1 MKKLQL
7 FVCVAL
13 GLSGFAKAQTGFE
26 FNNRHL
32 TQSANINPAFLPQYK
47 LSLGVGT
54 GFEAYHPGFNVNTFF
69 NSATDATT
77 TIRNII
83 NDPKVNLGVS
93 FDNRTELFQF
103 GFKGKR
109 SYFSFNSSNQTLGQI
124 NIPKDALGLA
134 MFGNQE
140 YFGKRANFDL
150 SGTEFMSYIE
160 NKISYG
166 RAINNKLNVGISYSS
181 IMGIAHANLKT
192 AYAYLE
198 TDTNNTTIYQM
209 KMGGAFDAQTSLMG
223 LSVMK
228 ALNDSTYDAQA
239 AVEDAISNNPFS
251 SNRGS
256 ALGFG
261 FVYRANQKIQISG
274 AMSNIGKITWNLG
287 AESHQMADN
296 SWTFTGL
303 DTSITNDIKNANI
316 QDLLL
321 DSLAQAFDIN
331 STQLASYQTKLHSRY
346 TLGLEYYLS
355 PRTYFQ
361 LVYGGGYGVKGN
373 KSFTS
378 INAHKELGEWVDLRL
393 SYTLYDFSNAQHN
406 VGVGVSLN
414 LGPIQPWISLNN
426 VSGLMAFNN
435 SHFQSVRFGLNIN
448 IGQRKDS
455 DGDGVSDKSDSCYKT
470 FGARSNNGCEL
481 GYLGGKMDYEEM
493 SADSVM
499 ADPIVVPSAMETTKT
514 EGKQTPKES
523 PTVTETQNESTIPL
537 SETPEISKEIADAEL
552 TPIDPL
558 ASAPKPSKK
567 SKVAKTKK
575 KSKSDISFTEA
586 MMN

>member
-1 MKKLQL
+1 MKKQQL
-7 FVCVAL
+7 FICLAL

-32 TQSANINPAFLPQYK
+32 SQSANINPAFLPQYK
-47 LSLGVGT
+47 LTLGVGNA
-54 GFEAYHPGFNVNTFF
+54 FEAYHPGFNINTFF
-69 NSATDATT
+69 NSAADATT

-93 FDNRTELFQF
+93 FDNRTEMFQF
-103 GFKGKR
+103 GFKSKR
-109 SYFSFNSSNQTLGQI
+109 SYFTFNSSNQTLGQI
-124 NIPKDALGLA
+124 NIPKDALGMA

-150 SGTEFMSYIE
+150 SGTEFMSYFE

-166 RAINNKLNVGISYSS
+166 RAISNKLNVGISYSS
-181 IMGIAHANLKT
+181 IIGIAHANLKT

-228 ALNDSTYDAQA
+228 ALNDSNYDAQSA
-239 AVEDAISNNPFS
+239 IEDAFLSNPSS
-251 SNRGS
+251 SNRGN

-261 FVYRANQKIQISG
+261 FVYRANKKIQISG
-274 AMSNIGKITWNLG
+274 AMSNIGKITWNVG
-287 AESHQMADN
+287 AESHQMSDKP
-296 SWTFTGL
+296 WTFTGL
-303 DTSITNDIKNANI
+303 DTSITNDLKNVTV

-321 DSLAQAFDIN
+321 DSFAQAFDN
-331 STQLASYQTKLHSRY
+331 HSTQLASYETKLHSRY
-346 TLGLEYYLS
+346 TLGLEYFLS

-361 LVYGGGYGVKGN
+361 FVYGGGYGVKGD

-406 VGVGVSLN
+406 VGVGMSMN

-426 VSGLMAFNN
+426 VSGLMAYDN
-435 SHFQSVRFGLNIN
+435 SHYQSIRVGLNIN
-448 IGQRKDS
+448 IGQRKDT
-455 DGDGVSDKSDSCYKT
+455 DGDGVRDKSDSCYKT
-470 FGARSNNGCEL
+470 YGARSNNGCEL
-481 GYLGGKMDYEEM
+481 GYLGGKMNYDETVV
-493 SADSVM
+493 DSVM
-499 ADPIVVPSAMETTKT
+499 AEPIVAPSAMETPQND
-514 EGKQTPKES
+514 GAQNSKES
-523 PTVTETQNESTIPL
+523 PVLTETQNTPAITVTETSEMSKEST
-537 SETPEISKEIADAEL
+537 EATP
-552 TPIDPL
+552 
-558 ASAPKPSKK
+558 PKTSKK
-567 SKVAKTKK
+567 TKVAKTKK
-575 KSKSDISFTEA
+575 KSKSDISLTEA

>member
-1 MKKLQL
+1 MKKQQL
-7 FVCVAL
+7 FICLAL

-32 TQSANINPAFLPQYK
+32 SQSANINPAFLPQYK
-47 LSLGVGT
+47 LTLGVGNA
-54 GFEAYHPGFNVNTFF
+54 FEAYHPGFNINTFF
-69 NSATDATT
+69 NSAADATT

-93 FDNRTELFQF
+93 FDNRTEMFQF
-103 GFKGKR
+103 GFKSKR
-109 SYFSFNSSNQTLGQI
+109 SYFTFNSSNQTLGQI
-124 NIPKDALGLA
+124 NIPKDALGMA

-150 SGTEFMSYIE
+150 SGTEFMSYFE

-166 RAINNKLNVGISYSS
+166 RAISNKLNVGISYSS
-181 IMGIAHANLKT
+181 IIGIAHANLKT

-228 ALNDSTYDAQA
+228 ALNDSNYDAQSA
-239 AVEDAISNNPFS
+239 IEDAFLSNPSS
-251 SNRGS
+251 SNRGN

-261 FVYRANQKIQISG
+261 FVYRANKKIQISG
-274 AMSNIGKITWNLG
+274 AMSNIGKITWNVG
-287 AESHQMADN
+287 AESHQMSDKP
-296 SWTFTGL
+296 WTFTGL
-303 DTSITNDIKNANI
+303 DTSITNDLKNVTV

-321 DSLAQAFDIN
+321 DSFAQAFDN
-331 STQLASYQTKLHSRY
+331 HSTQLASYETKLHSRY
-346 TLGLEYYLS
+346 TLGLEYFLS

-361 LVYGGGYGVKGN
+361 FVYGGGYGVKGD

-406 VGVGVSLN
+406 VGVGMSMN

-426 VSGLMAFNN
+426 VSGLMAYDK
-435 SHFQSVRFGLNIN
+435 SHYQSIRVGLNIN
-448 IGQRKDS
+448 IGQRKDT
-455 DGDGVSDKSDSCYKT
+455 DGDGVRDKSDSCYKT
-470 FGARSNNGCEL
+470 YGARSNNGCEL
-481 GYLGGKMDYEEM
+481 GYLGGKMNYDET
-493 SADSVM
+493 AVDSVM
-499 ADPIVVPSAMETTKT
+499 AEPIVAPSAMETPQND
-514 EGKQTPKES
+514 GAQNSKES
-523 PTVTETQNESTIPL
+523 PVLTETQNTPAITVTETSEMSKEST
-537 SETPEISKEIADAEL
+537 EATPQK
-552 TPIDPL
+552 T
-558 ASAPKPSKK
+558 SKK
-567 SKVAKTKK
+567 TKVAKTKK
-575 KSKSDISFTEA
+575 KSKSDISLTEA

>member
-1 MKKLQL
+1 MKKQQL
-7 FVCVAL
+7 FICLAL

-32 TQSANINPAFLPQYK
+32 SQSANINPAFLPQYK
-47 LSLGVGT
+47 LTLGVGNA
-54 GFEAYHPGFNVNTFF
+54 FEAYHPGFNINTFF
-69 NSATDATT
+69 NSAADATT

-93 FDNRTELFQF
+93 FDNRTEIFQF
-103 GFKGKR
+103 GFKSKR
-109 SYFSFNSSNQTLGQI
+109 SYFTFNSSNQTLGQI
-124 NIPKDALGLA
+124 NIPKDALGMA

-150 SGTEFMSYIE
+150 SGTEFMSYFE

-166 RAINNKLNVGISYSS
+166 RAISNKLNVGISYSS
-181 IMGIAHANLKT
+181 IIGIAHANLKT

-228 ALNDSTYDAQA
+228 ALNDSNYDAQSA
-239 AVEDAISNNPFS
+239 IEDAFLSNPSS
-251 SNRGS
+251 SNRGN

-261 FVYRANQKIQISG
+261 FVYRANKKIQISG
-274 AMSNIGKITWNLG
+274 AMSNIGKITWNVG
-287 AESHQMADN
+287 AESHQMSDKP
-296 SWTFTGL
+296 WTFTGL
-303 DTSITNDIKNANI
+303 DTSITNDLKNVTV

-321 DSLAQAFDIN
+321 DSFAQAFDN
-331 STQLASYQTKLHSRY
+331 HSTQLASYETKLHSRY
-346 TLGLEYYLS
+346 TLGLEYFLS

-361 LVYGGGYGVKGN
+361 FVYGGGYGVKGD

-406 VGVGVSLN
+406 VGVGMSMN

-426 VSGLMAFNN
+426 VSGLMAYDK
-435 SHFQSVRFGLNIN
+435 SHYQSIRVGLNIN
-448 IGQRKDS
+448 IGQRKDT
-455 DGDGVSDKSDSCYKT
+455 DGDGVRDKSDSCYKT
-470 FGARSNNGCEL
+470 YGARSNNGCEL
-481 GYLGGKMDYEEM
+481 GYLGGKMNYDET
-493 SADSVM
+493 AIDSVM
-499 ADPIVVPSAMETTKT
+499 AEPIVAPSAMETPQND
-514 EGKQTPKES
+514 GAQNSKES
-523 PTVTETQNESTIPL
+523 PVLTETQNTPAITVTETSEMSKEST
-537 SETPEISKEIADAEL
+537 EATP
-552 TPIDPL
+552 
-558 ASAPKPSKK
+558 PKTSKK
-567 SKVAKTKK
+567 TKVAKTKK
-575 KSKSDISFTEA
+575 KSKSDISLTEA

>member
-1 MKKLQL
+1 MKKQQL
-7 FVCVAL
+7 FICLAL

-32 TQSANINPAFLPQYK
+32 SQSANINPAFLPQYK
-47 LSLGVGT
+47 LTLGVGNA
-54 GFEAYHPGFNVNTFF
+54 FEAYHPGFNINTFF
-69 NSATDATT
+69 NSAADATT

-93 FDNRTELFQF
+93 FDNRTEIFQF
-103 GFKGKR
+103 GFKSKR
-109 SYFSFNSSNQTLGQI
+109 SYFTFNSSNQTLGQI
-124 NIPKDALGLA
+124 NIPKDALGMA

-150 SGTEFMSYIE
+150 SGTEFMSYFE

-166 RAINNKLNVGISYSS
+166 RAISNKLNVGISYSS
-181 IMGIAHANLKT
+181 IIGIAHANLKT

-228 ALNDSTYDAQA
+228 ALNDSNYDAQSA
-239 AVEDAISNNPFS
+239 IEDAFLSNPSS
-251 SNRGS
+251 SNRGN

-261 FVYRANQKIQISG
+261 FVYRANKKIQISG
-274 AMSNIGKITWNLG
+274 AMSNIGKITWNVG
-287 AESHQMADN
+287 AESHQMSDKP
-296 SWTFTGL
+296 WTFTGL
-303 DTSITNDIKNANI
+303 DTSITNDLKNVTV

-321 DSLAQAFDIN
+321 DSFAQAFDN
-331 STQLASYQTKLHSRY
+331 HSTQLASYETKLHSRY
-346 TLGLEYYLS
+346 TLGLEYFLS

-361 LVYGGGYGVKGN
+361 FVYGGGYGVKGD

-406 VGVGVSLN
+406 VGVGMSMN

-426 VSGLMAFNN
+426 VSGLMAYDK
-435 SHFQSVRFGLNIN
+435 SHYQSIQVGLNIN
-448 IGQRKDS
+448 IGQRKDT
-455 DGDGVSDKSDSCYKT
+455 DGDGVRDKSDSCYKT
-470 FGARSNNGCEL
+470 YGARSNNGCEL
-481 GYLGGKMDYEEM
+481 GYLGGKMNYDET
-493 SADSVM
+493 AVDSVM
-499 ADPIVVPSAMETTKT
+499 AEPIVAPSAMETPQND
-514 EGKQTPKES
+514 GAQNSKES
-523 PTVTETQNESTIPL
+523 PVLTETQNTPAVTVTETSEMSKEST
-537 SETPEISKEIADAEL
+537 EATP
-552 TPIDPL
+552 
-558 ASAPKPSKK
+558 PKTSKK
-567 SKVAKTKK
+567 TKVAKTKK
-575 KSKSDISFTEA
+575 KSKSDISLTEA

>member
-1 MKKLQL
+1 MKKQQL
-7 FVCVAL
+7 FICLAL

-32 TQSANINPAFLPQYK
+32 SQSANINPAFLPQYK
-47 LSLGVGT
+47 LTLGVGNA
-54 GFEAYHPGFNVNTFF
+54 FEAYHPGFNINTFF
-69 NSATDATT
+69 NSAADATT

-93 FDNRTELFQF
+93 FDNRTEIFQF
-103 GFKGKR
+103 GFKSKR
-109 SYFSFNSSNQTLGQI
+109 SYFTFNSSNQTLGQI
-124 NIPKDALGLA
+124 NIPKDALGMA

-150 SGTEFMSYIE
+150 SGTEFMSYFE

-166 RAINNKLNVGISYSS
+166 RAISNKLNVGISYSS
-181 IMGIAHANLKT
+181 IIGIAHANLKT

-228 ALNDSTYDAQA
+228 ALNDSNYNAQSA
-239 AVEDAISNNPFS
+239 IEDAFLSNPSS
-251 SNRGS
+251 SNRGN

-261 FVYRANQKIQISG
+261 FVYRANKKIQISG
-274 AMSNIGKITWNLG
+274 AMSNIGKITWNVG
-287 AESHQMADN
+287 AESHQMSDKP
-296 SWTFTGL
+296 WTFTGL
-303 DTSITNDIKNANI
+303 DTSITNDLKNVTV

-321 DSLAQAFDIN
+321 DSFAQAFDN
-331 STQLASYQTKLHSRY
+331 HSTQLASYETKLHSRY
-346 TLGLEYYLS
+346 TLGLEYFLS

-361 LVYGGGYGVKGN
+361 FVYGGGYGVKGD

-406 VGVGVSLN
+406 VGVGMSMN

-426 VSGLMAFNN
+426 VSGLMAYDK
-435 SHFQSVRFGLNIN
+435 SHYQSIRVGLNIN
-448 IGQRKDS
+448 IGQRKDT
-455 DGDGVSDKSDSCYKT
+455 DGDGVRDKSDSCYKT
-470 FGARSNNGCEL
+470 YGARSNNGCEL
-481 GYLGGKMDYEEM
+481 GYLGGKMNYDETVV
-493 SADSVM
+493 DSVM
-499 ADPIVVPSAMETTKT
+499 AEPIVAPSAMETPQND
-514 EGKQTPKES
+514 GAQNSKES
-523 PTVTETQNESTIPL
+523 PVLTETQNTPAITVTETSEMSKEST
-537 SETPEISKEIADAEL
+537 EATPQK
-552 TPIDPL
+552 T
-558 ASAPKPSKK
+558 SKK
-567 SKVAKTKK
+567 TKVAKTKK
-575 KSKSDISFTEA
+575 KSKSDISLTEA

>member
-1 MKKLQL
+1 MKKQQL
-7 FVCVAL
+7 FICLAL

-32 TQSANINPAFLPQYK
+32 SQSANINPAFLPQYK
-47 LSLGVGT
+47 LTLGVGNA
-54 GFEAYHPGFNVNTFF
+54 FEAYHPGFNINTFF
-69 NSATDATT
+69 NSAADATT

-93 FDNRTELFQF
+93 FDNRTEIFQF
-103 GFKGKR
+103 GFKSKR
-109 SYFSFNSSNQTLGQI
+109 SYFTFNSSNQTLGQI
-124 NIPKDALGLA
+124 NIPKDALGMA

-150 SGTEFMSYIE
+150 SGTEFMSYFE

-166 RAINNKLNVGISYSS
+166 RAISNKLNVGISYSY
-181 IMGIAHANLKT
+181 IIGIAHANLKT
-192 AYAYLE
+192 AYAHLE

-228 ALNDSTYDAQA
+228 ALNDSNYDAQSA
-239 AVEDAISNNPFS
+239 IEDAFLSNPSS
-251 SNRGS
+251 SNRGN

-261 FVYRANQKIQISG
+261 FVYRANKKIQISG
-274 AMSNIGKITWNLG
+274 AMSNIGKITWNVG
-287 AESHQMADN
+287 AESHQMSDKP
-296 SWTFTGL
+296 WTFTGL
-303 DTSITNDIKNANI
+303 DTSITNDLKNVTV

-321 DSLAQAFDIN
+321 DSFAQAFDN
-331 STQLASYQTKLHSRY
+331 HSTQLASYETKLHSRY
-346 TLGLEYYLS
+346 TLGLEYFLS

-361 LVYGGGYGVKGN
+361 FVYGGGYGVKGD

-406 VGVGVSLN
+406 VGVGMSMN

-426 VSGLMAFNN
+426 VSGLMAYDK
-435 SHFQSVRFGLNIN
+435 SHYQSIRVGLNIN
-448 IGQRKDS
+448 IGQRKDT
-455 DGDGVSDKSDSCYKT
+455 DGDGVRDKSDSCYKT
-470 FGARSNNGCEL
+470 YGARSNNGCEL
-481 GYLGGKMDYEEM
+481 GYLGGKMNYDETVV
-493 SADSVM
+493 DSVM
-499 ADPIVVPSAMETTKT
+499 AEPIVAPSAMETPQND
-514 EGKQTPKES
+514 GAQNSKES
-523 PTVTETQNESTIPL
+523 PVLTETQNTPAITVTETSEMSKEST
-537 SETPEISKEIADAEL
+537 EATP
-552 TPIDPL
+552 
-558 ASAPKPSKK
+558 PKTSKK
-567 SKVAKTKK
+567 TKVAKTKK
-575 KSKSDISFTEA
+575 KSKSDISLTEA

>member
-1 MKKLQL
+1 MKKQQL
-7 FVCVAL
+7 FICLAL

-32 TQSANINPAFLPQYK
+32 SQSANINPAFLPQYK
-47 LSLGVGT
+47 LTLGVGNA
-54 GFEAYHPGFNVNTFF
+54 FEAYHPGFNINTFF
-69 NSATDATT
+69 NSAADATT

-93 FDNRTELFQF
+93 FDNRTEMFQF
-103 GFKGKR
+103 GFKSKR
-109 SYFSFNSSNQTLGQI
+109 SYFTFNSSNQTLGQI
-124 NIPKDALGLA
+124 NIPKDALGMA

-150 SGTEFMSYIE
+150 SGTEFMSYFE

-166 RAINNKLNVGISYSS
+166 RAISNKLNVGISYSS
-181 IMGIAHANLKT
+181 IIGIAHANLKT

-228 ALNDSTYDAQA
+228 ALNDSNYDAQSA
-239 AVEDAISNNPFS
+239 IEDAFLSNPSS
-251 SNRGS
+251 SNRGN

-261 FVYRANQKIQISG
+261 FVYRANKKIQISG
-274 AMSNIGKITWNLG
+274 AMSNIGKITWNVG
-287 AESHQMADN
+287 AESHQMSDKP
-296 SWTFTGL
+296 WTFTGL
-303 DTSITNDIKNANI
+303 DTSITNDLKNVTV

-321 DSLAQAFDIN
+321 DSFAQAFDN
-331 STQLASYQTKLHSRY
+331 HSTQLASYETKLHSRY
-346 TLGLEYYLS
+346 TLGLEYFLS

-361 LVYGGGYGVKGN
+361 FVYGGGYGVKGD

-406 VGVGVSLN
+406 VGLGMSMN

-426 VSGLMAFNN
+426 VSGLMAYDK
-435 SHFQSVRFGLNIN
+435 SHYQSIRVGLNIN
-448 IGQRKDS
+448 IGQRKDT
-455 DGDGVSDKSDSCYKT
+455 DGDGVRDKSDSCYKT
-470 FGARSNNGCEL
+470 YGARSNNGCEL
-481 GYLGGKMDYEEM
+481 GYLGGKMNYDET
-493 SADSVM
+493 AVDSVM
-499 ADPIVVPSAMETTKT
+499 AEPIVAPSAMETPQND
-514 EGKQTPKES
+514 GAQNSKES
-523 PTVTETQNESTIPL
+523 PVLTETQNTPAITVTETSEMSKEST
-537 SETPEISKEIADAEL
+537 EAT
-552 TPIDPL
+552 
-558 ASAPKPSKK
+558 APKTSKK
-567 SKVAKTKK
+567 NKVAKTKK
-575 KSKSDISFTEA
+575 KSKSDISLTEA

>member
-1 MKKLQL
+1 MKKQQL
-7 FVCVAL
+7 FICLAL

-32 TQSANINPAFLPQYK
+32 SQSANINPAFLPQYK
-47 LSLGVGT
+47 LTLGVGNA
-54 GFEAYHPGFNVNTFF
+54 FEAYHPGFNINTFF
-69 NSATDATT
+69 NSAADATT

-93 FDNRTELFQF
+93 FDNRTEMFQF
-103 GFKGKR
+103 GFKSKR
-109 SYFSFNSSNQTLGQI
+109 SYFTFNSSNQTLGQI
-124 NIPKDALGLA
+124 NIPKDALGMA

-150 SGTEFMSYIE
+150 SGTEFMSYFE

-166 RAINNKLNVGISYSS
+166 RAISNKLNVGISYSS
-181 IMGIAHANLKT
+181 IIGIAHANLKT

-228 ALNDSTYDAQA
+228 ALNDSNYDAQSA
-239 AVEDAISNNPFS
+239 IEDAFLSNPSS
-251 SNRGS
+251 SNRGN

-261 FVYRANQKIQISG
+261 FVYRANKKIQISG
-274 AMSNIGKITWNLG
+274 AMSNIGKITWNVG
-287 AESHQMADN
+287 AESHQMSDKP
-296 SWTFTGL
+296 WTFTGL
-303 DTSITNDIKNANI
+303 DTSITNDLKNVTV

-321 DSLAQAFDIN
+321 DSFAQAFDN
-331 STQLASYQTKLHSRY
+331 HSTQLASYETKLHSRY
-346 TLGLEYYLS
+346 TLGLEYFLS

-361 LVYGGGYGVKGN
+361 FVYGGGYGVKGD

-406 VGVGVSLN
+406 VGVGMSMN

-426 VSGLMAFNN
+426 VSGLMAYDN
-435 SHFQSVRFGLNIN
+435 SHYQSIRVGLNIN
-448 IGQRKDS
+448 IGQRKDT
-455 DGDGVSDKSDSCYKT
+455 DGDGVRDKSDSCYKT
-470 FGARSNNGCEL
+470 YGARSNNGCEL
-481 GYLGGKMDYEEM
+481 GYLGGKMNYNET
-493 SADSVM
+493 AVDSVM
-499 ADPIVVPSAMETTKT
+499 AEPIVAPSAMETPQND
-514 EGKQTPKES
+514 GAQNSKES
-523 PTVTETQNESTIPL
+523 PVLTETQNTPTITAT
-537 SETPEISKEIADAEL
+537 ETPEMSKESTEAA
-552 TPIDPL
+552 
-558 ASAPKPSKK
+558 APKTSKK
-567 SKVAKTKK
+567 TKVAKTKK
-575 KSKSDISFTEA
+575 KSKSDTSLTEA

>member
-1 MKKLQL
+1 MKKQQL
-7 FVCVAL
+7 FICLAL

-32 TQSANINPAFLPQYK
+32 SQSANINPAFLPQYK
-47 LSLGVGT
+47 LTLGVGNA
-54 GFEAYHPGFNVNTFF
+54 FEAYHPGFNINTFF
-69 NSATDATT
+69 NSAADATT

-93 FDNRTELFQF
+93 FDNRTEMFQF
-103 GFKGKR
+103 GFKSKR
-109 SYFSFNSSNQTLGQI
+109 SYFTFNSSNQTLGQI
-124 NIPKDALGLA
+124 NIPKDALGMA

-150 SGTEFMSYIE
+150 SGTEFMSYFE

-166 RAINNKLNVGISYSS
+166 RAISNKLNVGISYSS
-181 IMGIAHANLKT
+181 IIGIAHANLKT

-228 ALNDSTYDAQA
+228 ALNDSNYDAQSA
-239 AVEDAISNNPFS
+239 IEDAFLSNPSS
-251 SNRGS
+251 SNRGN

-261 FVYRANQKIQISG
+261 FVYRANKKIQISG
-274 AMSNIGKITWNLG
+274 AMSNIGKITWNVG
-287 AESHQMADN
+287 AESHQMSDKP
-296 SWTFTGL
+296 WTFTGL
-303 DTSITNDIKNANI
+303 DTSITNDLKNVTV

-321 DSLAQAFDIN
+321 DSFAQAFDN
-331 STQLASYQTKLHSRY
+331 HSTQLASYETKLHSRY
-346 TLGLEYYLS
+346 TLGLEYFLS

-361 LVYGGGYGVKGN
+361 FVYGGGYGVKGD

-406 VGVGVSLN
+406 VGVGMSMN

-426 VSGLMAFNN
+426 VSGLMAYDK
-435 SHFQSVRFGLNIN
+435 SHYQSIRVGLNIN
-448 IGQRKDS
+448 IGQRKDT
-455 DGDGVSDKSDSCYKT
+455 DGDGVRDKSDSCYKT
-470 FGARSNNGCEL
+470 YGARSNNGCEL
-481 GYLGGKMDYEEM
+481 GYLGGKMNYDET
-493 SADSVM
+493 AVDSVM
-499 ADPIVVPSAMETTKT
+499 AEPIVAPSAMETPQND
-514 EGKQTPKES
+514 GAQNSKES
-523 PTVTETQNESTIPL
+523 PMLTEAQNTPAITAT
-537 SETPEISKEIADAEL
+537 ETPEMSKESTDA
-552 TPIDPL
+552 T
-558 ASAPKPSKK
+558 APKTSKK
-567 SKVAKTKK
+567 NKVAKTKK
-575 KSKSDISFTEA
+575 KSKVDISLTEA

>member
-1 MKKLQL
+1 MKKQQL
-7 FVCVAL
+7 FICLAL

-32 TQSANINPAFLPQYK
+32 SQSANINPAFLPQYK
-47 LSLGVGT
+47 LTLGVGNA
-54 GFEAYHPGFNVNTFF
+54 FEAYHPGFNINTFF
-69 NSATDATT
+69 NSAADATT

-93 FDNRTELFQF
+93 FDNRTEMFQF
-103 GFKGKR
+103 GFKSKR
-109 SYFSFNSSNQTLGQI
+109 SYFTFNSSNQTLGQI
-124 NIPKDALGLA
+124 NIPKDALGMA

-150 SGTEFMSYIE
+150 SGTEFMSYFE

-166 RAINNKLNVGISYSS
+166 RAISNKLNVGISYSS
-181 IMGIAHANLKT
+181 IIGIAHANLKT

-228 ALNDSTYDAQA
+228 ALNDSNYDAQSA
-239 AVEDAISNNPFS
+239 IEDAFLSNPSS
-251 SNRGS
+251 SNRGN

-261 FVYRANQKIQISG
+261 FVYRANKKIQISG
-274 AMSNIGKITWNLG
+274 AMSNIGKITWNVG
-287 AESHQMADN
+287 AESHQMSDKP
-296 SWTFTGL
+296 WTFTGL
-303 DTSITNDIKNANI
+303 DTSITNDLKNVTV

-321 DSLAQAFDIN
+321 DSFAQAFDN
-331 STQLASYQTKLHSRY
+331 HSTQLASYETKLHSRY
-346 TLGLEYYLS
+346 TLGLEYFLS

-361 LVYGGGYGVKGN
+361 FVYGGGYGVKGD

-406 VGVGVSLN
+406 VGVGMSMN

-426 VSGLMAFNN
+426 VSGLMAYDK
-435 SHFQSVRFGLNIN
+435 SHYQSIRVGLNIN
-448 IGQRKDS
+448 IGQRKDT
-455 DGDGVSDKSDSCYKT
+455 DGDGVRDKSDSCYKT
-470 FGARSNNGCEL
+470 YGARSNNGCEL
-481 GYLGGKMDYEEM
+481 GYLGGKMNYDET
-493 SADSVM
+493 SVDSVM
-499 ADPIVVPSAMETTKT
+499 AEPIVAPSAMETPQND
-514 EGKQTPKES
+514 GAQNSKES
-523 PTVTETQNESTIPL
+523 PMLTEAQNTPAITAT
-537 SETPEISKEIADAEL
+537 ETPEMSKESTEA
-552 TPIDPL
+552 TPL
-558 ASAPKPSKK
+558 KTSKK
-567 SKVAKTKK
+567 TKVAKTKK
-575 KSKSDISFTEA
+575 KSKSDISLTEA

>member
-1 MKKLQL
+1 MKKQQL
-7 FVCVAL
+7 FICLAL

-32 TQSANINPAFLPQYK
+32 SQSANINPAFLPQYK
-47 LSLGVGT
+47 LTLGVGNA
-54 GFEAYHPGFNVNTFF
+54 FEAYHPGFNINTFF
-69 NSATDATT
+69 NSAADATT

-93 FDNRTELFQF
+93 FDNRTEMFQF
-103 GFKGKR
+103 GFKSKR
-109 SYFSFNSSNQTLGQI
+109 SYFTFNSSNQTLGQI
-124 NIPKDALGLA
+124 NIPKDALGMA

-150 SGTEFMSYIE
+150 SGTEFMSYFE

-166 RAINNKLNVGISYSS
+166 RAISNKLNVGISYSS
-181 IMGIAHANLKT
+181 IIGIAHANLKT

-228 ALNDSTYDAQA
+228 ALNDSNYDAQSA
-239 AVEDAISNNPFS
+239 IEDAFLSNPSS
-251 SNRGS
+251 SNRGN

-261 FVYRANQKIQISG
+261 FVYRANKKIQISG
-274 AMSNIGKITWNLG
+274 AMSNIGKITWNVG
-287 AESHQMADN
+287 AESHQMSDKP
-296 SWTFTGL
+296 WTFTGL
-303 DTSITNDIKNANI
+303 DTNITNDLKNVTV

-321 DSLAQAFDIN
+321 DSFAQAFDN
-331 STQLASYQTKLHSRY
+331 HSTQLASYETKLHSRY
-346 TLGLEYYLS
+346 TLGLEYFLS

-361 LVYGGGYGVKGN
+361 FVYGGGYGVKGD

-406 VGVGVSLN
+406 LGVGMSMN

-426 VSGLMAFNN
+426 VSGLMAYDK
-435 SHFQSVRFGLNIN
+435 SHYQSIRVGLNIN
-448 IGQRKDS
+448 IGQRKDT
-455 DGDGVSDKSDSCYKT
+455 DGDGVRDKSDSCYKT
-470 FGARSNNGCEL
+470 YGARSNNGCEL
-481 GYLGGKMDYEEM
+481 GYLGGKMNYDETEV
-493 SADSVM
+493 DSVM
-499 ADPIVVPSAMETTKT
+499 AEPIVAPSAMETPQND
-514 EGKQTPKES
+514 GAQNSKES
-523 PTVTETQNESTIPL
+523 PVLTEAQNTAAITAT
-537 SETPEISKEIADAEL
+537 ETPEMSKESTEA
-552 TPIDPL
+552 TP
-558 ASAPKPSKK
+558 PKTSKK
-567 SKVAKTKK
+567 TKVAKTKK
-575 KSKSDISFTEA
+575 KSKSDISLTEA

>member
-1 MKKLQL
+1 MKKQQL
-7 FVCVAL
+7 FICLAL

-32 TQSANINPAFLPQYK
+32 SQSANINPAFLPQYK
-47 LSLGVGT
+47 LTLGVGNA
-54 GFEAYHPGFNVNTFF
+54 FEAYHPGFNINTFF
-69 NSATDATT
+69 NSAADATT

-93 FDNRTELFQF
+93 FDNRTEMFQF
-103 GFKGKR
+103 GFKSKR
-109 SYFSFNSSNQTLGQI
+109 SYFTFNSSNQTLGQI
-124 NIPKDALGLA
+124 NIPKDALGMA

-150 SGTEFMSYIE
+150 SGTEFMSYFE

-166 RAINNKLNVGISYSS
+166 RAISNKLNVGISYSS
-181 IMGIAHANLKT
+181 IIGIAHANLKT

-228 ALNDSTYDAQA
+228 ALNDSNYDAQSA
-239 AVEDAISNNPFS
+239 IEDAFLSNPSS
-251 SNRGS
+251 SNRGN

-261 FVYRANQKIQISG
+261 FVYRANKKIQISG
-274 AMSNIGKITWNLG
+274 AMSNIGKITWNVG
-287 AESHQMADN
+287 AESHQMSDKP
-296 SWTFTGL
+296 WTFTGL
-303 DTSITNDIKNANI
+303 DTSITNDLKNVTV

-321 DSLAQAFDIN
+321 DSFAQAFDN
-331 STQLASYQTKLHSRY
+331 HSTQLASYETKLHSRY
-346 TLGLEYYLS
+346 TLGLEYFLS

-361 LVYGGGYGVKGN
+361 FVYGGGYGVKGD

-406 VGVGVSLN
+406 VGVGMSMN

-426 VSGLMAFNN
+426 VSGLMAYDK
-435 SHFQSVRFGLNIN
+435 SHYQSIRVGLNIN
-448 IGQRKDS
+448 IGQRKDT
-455 DGDGVSDKSDSCYKT
+455 DGDGVRDKSDSCYKT
-470 FGARSNNGCEL
+470 YGARSNNGCEL
-481 GYLGGKMDYEEM
+481 GYLGGKMNYDET
-493 SADSVM
+493 AVDSVM
-499 ADPIVVPSAMETTKT
+499 AEPIVAPSAMETPQND
-514 EGKQTPKES
+514 GAQNSKES
-523 PTVTETQNESTIPL
+523 PVLTETQNTPAITVTETSEMSKEST
-537 SETPEISKEIADAEL
+537 EATP
-552 TPIDPL
+552 
-558 ASAPKPSKK
+558 PKTSKK
-567 SKVAKTKK
+567 TKVAKTKK
-575 KSKSDISFTEA
+575 KSKSDISLTEA

>member
-1 MKKLQL
+1 MKKQQL
-7 FVCVAL
+7 FICLAL

-32 TQSANINPAFLPQYK
+32 SQSANINPAFLPQYK
-47 LSLGVGT
+47 LTLGVGNA
-54 GFEAYHPGFNVNTFF
+54 FEAYHPGFNINTFF
-69 NSATDATT
+69 NSAADATT

-93 FDNRTELFQF
+93 FDNRTEMFQF
-103 GFKGKR
+103 GFKSKR
-109 SYFSFNSSNQTLGQI
+109 SYFTFNSSNQTLGQI
-124 NIPKDALGLA
+124 NIPKDALGTA

-150 SGTEFMSYIE
+150 SGTEFMSYFE

-166 RAINNKLNVGISYSS
+166 RAISNKLNVGISYSS
-181 IMGIAHANLKT
+181 IIGIAHANLKT

-228 ALNDSTYDAQA
+228 ALNDSNYDAQSA
-239 AVEDAISNNPFS
+239 IEDAFLSNPSS
-251 SNRGS
+251 SNRGN

-261 FVYRANQKIQISG
+261 FVYRANKKIQISG
-274 AMSNIGKITWNLG
+274 AMSNIGKITWNVG
-287 AESHQMADN
+287 AESHQMSDKP
-296 SWTFTGL
+296 WTFTGL
-303 DTSITNDIKNANI
+303 DTSITNDLKNVTV

-321 DSLAQAFDIN
+321 DSFAQAFDN
-331 STQLASYQTKLHSRY
+331 HSTQLASYETKLHSRY
-346 TLGLEYYLS
+346 TLGLEYFLS

-361 LVYGGGYGVKGN
+361 FVYGGGYGVKGD

-406 VGVGVSLN
+406 VGVGMSMN

-426 VSGLMAFNN
+426 VSGLMAYDK
-435 SHFQSVRFGLNIN
+435 SHYQSIRVGLNIN
-448 IGQRKDS
+448 IGQRKDT
-455 DGDGVSDKSDSCYKT
+455 DGDGVRDKSDSCYKT
-470 FGARSNNGCEL
+470 YGARSNNGCEL
-481 GYLGGKMDYEEM
+481 GYLGGKMNYDETVV
-493 SADSVM
+493 DSVM
-499 ADPIVVPSAMETTKT
+499 AEPIVAPSAMETPQND
-514 EGKQTPKES
+514 GAQNSKES
-523 PTVTETQNESTIPL
+523 PVLTETQNTPAITVTETSEMSKEST
-537 SETPEISKEIADAEL
+537 EATP
-552 TPIDPL
+552 
-558 ASAPKPSKK
+558 PKTSKK
-567 SKVAKTKK
+567 TKVAKTKK
-575 KSKSDISFTEA
+575 KSKSDISLTEA

>member
-1 MKKLQL
+1 MKKQQL
-7 FVCVAL
+7 FICLAL

-32 TQSANINPAFLPQYK
+32 SQSANINPAFLPQYK
-47 LSLGVGT
+47 LTLGVGNA
-54 GFEAYHPGFNVNTFF
+54 FEAYHPGFNINTFF
-69 NSATDATT
+69 NSAADATT

-93 FDNRTELFQF
+93 FDNRTEMFQF
-103 GFKGKR
+103 GFKSKR
-109 SYFSFNSSNQTLGQI
+109 SYFTFNSSNQTLGQI
-124 NIPKDALGLA
+124 NIPKDALGMA

-150 SGTEFMSYIE
+150 SGTEFMSYFE

-166 RAINNKLNVGISYSS
+166 RAISNKLNVGISYSS
-181 IMGIAHANLKT
+181 IIGIAHANLKT

-228 ALNDSTYDAQA
+228 ALNDSNYDAQSA
-239 AVEDAISNNPFS
+239 IEDAFLSNPTS
-251 SNRGS
+251 SNRGN

-261 FVYRANQKIQISG
+261 FVYRANKKIQISG
-274 AMSNIGKITWNLG
+274 AMSNIGKITWNVG
-287 AESHQMADN
+287 AESHQMSDKP
-296 SWTFTGL
+296 WTFTGL
-303 DTSITNDIKNANI
+303 DTSITNDLKNVTV

-321 DSLAQAFDIN
+321 DSFAQAFDN
-331 STQLASYQTKLHSRY
+331 HSTQLASYETKLHSRY
-346 TLGLEYYLS
+346 TLGLEYFLS

-361 LVYGGGYGVKGN
+361 FVYGGGYGVKGD

-406 VGVGVSLN
+406 VGVGMSMN

-426 VSGLMAFNN
+426 VSGLMAYDK
-435 SHFQSVRFGLNIN
+435 SHYQSIRVGLNIN
-448 IGQRKDS
+448 IGQRKDT
-455 DGDGVSDKSDSCYKT
+455 DGDGVRDKSDSCYKT
-470 FGARSNNGCEL
+470 YGARSNNGCEL
-481 GYLGGKMDYEEM
+481 GYLGGKMNYDETVV
-493 SADSVM
+493 DSVM
-499 ADPIVVPSAMETTKT
+499 AEPIVAPSAMETPQND
-514 EGKQTPKES
+514 GAQNSKES
-523 PTVTETQNESTIPL
+523 PVLTETQNTPAITVTETSEMSKESTEP
-537 SETPEISKEIADAEL
+537 T
-552 TPIDPL
+552 
-558 ASAPKPSKK
+558 APKTSKK
-567 SKVAKTKK
+567 TKVAKTKK
-575 KSKSDISFTEA
+575 KSKSDISLTEA

>member
-1 MKKLQL
+1 MKKQQL
-7 FVCVAL
+7 FICLAL

-32 TQSANINPAFLPQYK
+32 SQSANINPAFLPQYK
-47 LSLGVGT
+47 LTLGVGNA
-54 GFEAYHPGFNVNTFF
+54 FEAYHPGFNINTFF
-69 NSATDATT
+69 NSAADATT

-93 FDNRTELFQF
+93 FDNRTEIFQF
-103 GFKGKR
+103 GFKSKR
-109 SYFSFNSSNQTLGQI
+109 SYFTFNSSNQTLGQI
-124 NIPKDALGLA
+124 NIPKDALGMA

-150 SGTEFMSYIE
+150 SGTEFMSYFE

-166 RAINNKLNVGISYSS
+166 RAISNKLNVGISYSS
-181 IMGIAHANLKT
+181 IIGIAHANLKT

-228 ALNDSTYDAQA
+228 ALNDSNYDAQSA
-239 AVEDAISNNPFS
+239 IEDAFLSNPSS
-251 SNRGS
+251 SNRGN

-261 FVYRANQKIQISG
+261 FVYRANKKIQISG
-274 AMSNIGKITWNLG
+274 AMSNIGKITWNVG
-287 AESHQMADN
+287 AESHQMSDKP
-296 SWTFTGL
+296 WTFTGL
-303 DTSITNDIKNANI
+303 DTSITNDLKNVTV

-321 DSLAQAFDIN
+321 DSFAQAFDN
-331 STQLASYQTKLHSRY
+331 HSTQLASYETKLHSRY
-346 TLGLEYYLS
+346 TLGLEYFLS

-361 LVYGGGYGVKGN
+361 FVYGGGYGVKGD

-406 VGVGVSLN
+406 VGVGMSMN

-426 VSGLMAFNN
+426 VSGLMAYDK
-435 SHFQSVRFGLNIN
+435 SHYQSIRVGLNIN
-448 IGQRKDS
+448 IGQRKDT
-455 DGDGVSDKSDSCYKT
+455 DGDGVRDKSDSCYKT
-470 FGARSNNGCEL
+470 YGARSNNGCEL
-481 GYLGGKMDYEEM
+481 GYLGGKMNYDET
-493 SADSVM
+493 AVDSVM
-499 ADPIVVPSAMETTKT
+499 AEPIVAPSAMETPQND
-514 EGKQTPKES
+514 GAQNSKES
-523 PTVTETQNESTIPL
+523 PVLTETQNTPAITVTETSEMSKEST
-537 SETPEISKEIADAEL
+537 EATP
-552 TPIDPL
+552 
-558 ASAPKPSKK
+558 PKTSKK
-567 SKVAKTKK
+567 TKVAKTKK
-575 KSKSDISFTEA
+575 KSKSDISLTEA

>member
-1 MKKLQL
+1 MKKQQL
-7 FVCVAL
+7 FICLAL

-32 TQSANINPAFLPQYK
+32 SQSANINPAFLPQYK
-47 LSLGVGT
+47 LTLGVGNA
-54 GFEAYHPGFNVNTFF
+54 FEAYHPGFNINTFF
-69 NSATDATT
+69 NSAADATT

-93 FDNRTELFQF
+93 FDNRTEMFQF
-103 GFKGKR
+103 GFKSKR
-109 SYFSFNSSNQTLGQI
+109 SYFTFNSSNQTLGQI
-124 NIPKDALGLA
+124 NIPKDALGMA

-150 SGTEFMSYIE
+150 SGTEFMSYFE

-166 RAINNKLNVGISYSS
+166 RAISNKLNVGISYSS
-181 IMGIAHANLKT
+181 IIGIAHANLKT

-228 ALNDSTYDAQA
+228 ALNDSNYDAQSA
-239 AVEDAISNNPFS
+239 IEDAFLSNPSS
-251 SNRGS
+251 SNRGN

-261 FVYRANQKIQISG
+261 FVYRANKKIQISG
-274 AMSNIGKITWNLG
+274 AMSNIGKITWNVG
-287 AESHQMADN
+287 AESHQMSDKP
-296 SWTFTGL
+296 WTFTGL
-303 DTSITNDIKNANI
+303 DTSITNDLKNVTV

-321 DSLAQAFDIN
+321 DSFAQAFDN
-331 STQLASYQTKLHSRY
+331 HSTQLASYETKLHSRY
-346 TLGLEYYLS
+346 TLGLEYFLS

-361 LVYGGGYGVKGN
+361 FVYGGGYGVKGD

-406 VGVGVSLN
+406 LGVGMSMN

-426 VSGLMAFNN
+426 VSGLMAYDK
-435 SHFQSVRFGLNIN
+435 SHYQSIRVGLNIN
-448 IGQRKDS
+448 IGQRKDT
-455 DGDGVSDKSDSCYKT
+455 DGDGVRDKSDSCYKT
-470 FGARSNNGCEL
+470 YGARSNNGCEL
-481 GYLGGKMDYEEM
+481 GYLGGKMNYDETEV
-493 SADSVM
+493 DSVM
-499 ADPIVVPSAMETTKT
+499 AEPIVAPSAMETPQND
-514 EGKQTPKES
+514 GAQNSKES
-523 PTVTETQNESTIPL
+523 PVLTEAQNTAAITAT
-537 SETPEISKEIADAEL
+537 ETPEMSKESTEA
-552 TPIDPL
+552 TP
-558 ASAPKPSKK
+558 PKTSKK
-567 SKVAKTKK
+567 TKVAKTKK
-575 KSKSDISFTEA
+575 KSKSDISLTEA

>member
-32 TQSANINPAFLPQYK
+32 SQSASINPAFLSQYK
-47 LSLGVGT
+47 LSLGVGNA
-54 GFEAYHPGFNVNTFF
+54 FEAYHPGFNINTFF
-69 NSATDATT
+69 NSATDATS

-103 GFKGKR
+103 GFKSKR

-150 SGTEFMSYIE
+150 SGTELMSYIE

-181 IMGIAHANLKT
+181 IIGIAHANLKT

-228 ALNDSTYDAQA
+228 ALNDSSYDAQA
-239 AVEDAISNNPFS
+239 AMEDAFLNNPLS

-261 FVYRANQKIQISG
+261 FVYRANKKIQISG
-274 AMSNIGKITWNLG
+274 AMSNIGKITWNVG
-287 AESHQMADN
+287 AESHQMTDKP
-296 SWTFTGL
+296 WTFTGL
-303 DTSITNDIKNANI
+303 DTSITNDLKNVTV

-321 DSLAQAFDIN
+321 DSIAQAFDNN
-331 STQLASYQTKLHSRY
+331 STQLASYETKLHSRY
-346 TLGLEYYLS
+346 TLGLEYFLS

-361 LVYGGGYGVKGN
+361 LVYGGGYGVKGD

-393 SYTLYDFSNAQHN
+393 SYTLYDFNNAQHN
-406 VGVGVSLN
+406 VGVGMSMN

-426 VSGLMAFNN
+426 VSGLAAYDK

-448 IGQRKDS
+448 IGQRKDT
-455 DGDGVSDKSDSCYKT
+455 DGDGVRDKSDSCYKT
-470 FGARSNNGCEL
+470 FGTRSNNGCEL
-481 GYLGGKMDYEEM
+481 GYLGGKMDYEEI

-499 ADPIVVPSAMETTKT
+499 ADPIVVPSAMETTKN

-523 PTVTETQNESTIPL
+523 PTVTENQNESTVT
-537 SETPEISKEIADAEL
+537 SAESTEISKENSE
-552 TPIDPL
+552 
-558 ASAPKPSKK
+558 ASAPKTSKK
-567 SKVAKTKK
+567 TKVAKSKK
-575 KSKSDISFTEA
+575 KSKSDISLTEA

>member
-1 MKKLQL
+1 MKKQQL
-7 FVCVAL
+7 FICLAL

-32 TQSANINPAFLPQYK
+32 SQSANINPAFLPQYK
-47 LSLGVGT
+47 LTLGVGNA
-54 GFEAYHPGFNVNTFF
+54 FEAYHPGFNINTFF
-69 NSATDATT
+69 NSAADATT

-93 FDNRTELFQF
+93 FDNRTEMFQF
-103 GFKGKR
+103 GFKSKR
-109 SYFSFNSSNQTLGQI
+109 SYFTFNSSNQTLGQI
-124 NIPKDALGLA
+124 NIPKDALGMA

-150 SGTEFMSYIE
+150 SGTEFMSYFE

-166 RAINNKLNVGISYSS
+166 RAISNKLNVGISYSS
-181 IMGIAHANLKT
+181 IIGIAHANLKT

-228 ALNDSTYDAQA
+228 ALNDSNYDAQSA
-239 AVEDAISNNPFS
+239 IEDAFLSNPSS
-251 SNRGS
+251 SNRGN

-261 FVYRANQKIQISG
+261 FVYRANKKIQISG
-274 AMSNIGKITWNLG
+274 AMSNIGKITWNVG
-287 AESHQMADN
+287 AESHQMSDKP
-296 SWTFTGL
+296 WTFTGL
-303 DTSITNDIKNANI
+303 DTSITNDLKNVTV

-321 DSLAQAFDIN
+321 DSFAQAFDN
-331 STQLASYQTKLHSRY
+331 HSTQLASYETKLHSRY
-346 TLGLEYYLS
+346 TLGLEYFLS

-361 LVYGGGYGVKGN
+361 FVYGGGYGVKGD

-406 VGVGVSLN
+406 LGVGMSMN

-426 VSGLMAFNN
+426 VSGLMAYDK
-435 SHFQSVRFGLNIN
+435 SHYQSIRVGLNIN
-448 IGQRKDS
+448 IGQRKDT
-455 DGDGVSDKSDSCYKT
+455 DGDGVRDKSDSCYKT
-470 FGARSNNGCEL
+470 YGARSNNGCEL
-481 GYLGGKMDYEEM
+481 GYLGGKMNYDETVV
-493 SADSVM
+493 DSVM
-499 ADPIVVPSAMETTKT
+499 AEPIVAPSAMETPQND
-514 EGKQTPKES
+514 GAQNSKES
-523 PTVTETQNESTIPL
+523 PVLTEAQNTPAITAT
-537 SETPEISKEIADAEL
+537 ETPEMSKESTEA
-552 TPIDPL
+552 TP
-558 ASAPKPSKK
+558 PKTSKK
-567 SKVAKTKK
+567 TKVAKTKK
-575 KSKSDISFTEA
+575 KSKSDISLTEA

>member
-32 TQSANINPAFLPQYK
+32 TQSASINPAFLPQYK
-47 LSLGVGT
+47 LSLGVGNA
-54 GFEAYHPGFNVNTFF
+54 FEAYHPGFNINTFF
-69 NSATDATT
+69 NSATDATS

-103 GFKGKR
+103 GFKSKR

-150 SGTEFMSYIE
+150 SGTELMSYIE

-181 IMGIAHANLKT
+181 IIGIAHANLRT

-228 ALNDSTYDAQA
+228 ALNDSSYDAQA
-239 AVEDAISNNPFS
+239 AMEDAFLNNPLS

-261 FVYRANQKIQISG
+261 FVYRANKKIQISG
-274 AMSNIGKITWNLG
+274 AMSNIGKITWNVG
-287 AESHQMADN
+287 AESHQMTDKP
-296 SWTFTGL
+296 WTFTGL
-303 DTSITNDIKNANI
+303 DTSITNDLKNVTV

-321 DSLAQAFDIN
+321 DSIAQAFDNN
-331 STQLASYQTKLHSRY
+331 STQLASYETKLHSRY
-346 TLGLEYYLS
+346 TLGLEYFLS

-361 LVYGGGYGVKGN
+361 LVYGGGYGVKGD

-393 SYTLYDFSNAQHN
+393 SYTLYDFNNAQHN
-406 VGVGVSLN
+406 VGVGMSMN

-426 VSGLMAFNN
+426 VSGLAAYDK

-448 IGQRKDS
+448 IGQRKDT
-455 DGDGVSDKSDSCYKT
+455 DGDGVRDKSDSCYKT

-481 GYLGGKMDYEEM
+481 GYLGGKMDYEEI

-514 EGKQTPKES
+514 EGEQTPKVS
-523 PTVTETQNESTIPL
+523 PTVTETQNESTVT
-537 SETPEISKEIADAEL
+537 SAETTEISKENSE
-552 TPIDPL
+552 
-558 ASAPKPSKK
+558 ASAPKTSKK
-567 SKVAKTKK
+567 TKVAKSKK
-575 KSKSDISFTEA
+575 KSKSDISLTEA

>member
-1 MKKLQL
+1 MKKQQL
-7 FVCVAL
+7 FICLAL

-32 TQSANINPAFLPQYK
+32 SQSANINPAFLPQYK
-47 LSLGVGT
+47 LTLGVGNA
-54 GFEAYHPGFNVNTFF
+54 FEAYHPGFNINTFF
-69 NSATDATT
+69 NSAADATT

-93 FDNRTELFQF
+93 FDNRTEMFQF
-103 GFKGKR
+103 GFKSKR
-109 SYFSFNSSNQTLGQI
+109 SYFTFNSSNQTLGQI
-124 NIPKDALGLA
+124 NIPKDALGMA

-150 SGTEFMSYIE
+150 SGTEFMSYFE

-166 RAINNKLNVGISYSS
+166 RAISNKLNVGISYSS
-181 IMGIAHANLKT
+181 IIGIAHANLKT

-228 ALNDSTYDAQA
+228 ALNDSNYDAQSA
-239 AVEDAISNNPFS
+239 IEDAFLSNPSS
-251 SNRGS
+251 SNRGN

-261 FVYRANQKIQISG
+261 FVYRANKKIQISG
-274 AMSNIGKITWNLG
+274 AMSNIGKITWNVG
-287 AESHQMADN
+287 AESHQMSDKP
-296 SWTFTGL
+296 WTFTGL
-303 DTSITNDIKNANI
+303 DTSITNDLKNVTV

-321 DSLAQAFDIN
+321 DSFAQAFDN
-331 STQLASYQTKLHSRY
+331 HSTQLASYETKLHSRY
-346 TLGLEYYLS
+346 TLGLEYFLS

-361 LVYGGGYGVKGN
+361 FVYGGGYGVKGD

-406 VGVGVSLN
+406 VGVGMSMN

-426 VSGLMAFNN
+426 ISGLMAYDK
-435 SHFQSVRFGLNIN
+435 SHYQSIRVGLNIN
-448 IGQRKDS
+448 IGQRKDT
-455 DGDGVSDKSDSCYKT
+455 DGDGVRDKSDSCYKT
-470 FGARSNNGCEL
+470 YGARSNNGCEL
-481 GYLGGKMDYEEM
+481 GYLGGKMNYDET
-493 SADSVM
+493 AVDSVM
-499 ADPIVVPSAMETTKT
+499 AEPIVAPSAMETPQND
-514 EGKQTPKES
+514 GAQNSKES
-523 PTVTETQNESTIPL
+523 PVLTETQNTPAITVTETSEMSKEST
-537 SETPEISKEIADAEL
+537 EATPQK
-552 TPIDPL
+552 T
-558 ASAPKPSKK
+558 SKK
-567 SKVAKTKK
+567 TKVAKTKK
-575 KSKSDISFTEA
+575 KSKSDISLTEA

>member
-1 MKKLQL
+1 MKKQQL
-7 FVCVAL
+7 FICLAL

-32 TQSANINPAFLPQYK
+32 SQSANINPAFLPQYK
-47 LSLGVGT
+47 LTLGVGNA
-54 GFEAYHPGFNVNTFF
+54 FEAYHPGFNINTFF
-69 NSATDATT
+69 NSAADATT

-93 FDNRTELFQF
+93 FDNRTEMFQF
-103 GFKGKR
+103 GFKSKR
-109 SYFSFNSSNQTLGQI
+109 SYFTFNSSNQTLGQI
-124 NIPKDALGLA
+124 NIPKDALGMA

-150 SGTEFMSYIE
+150 SGTEFMSYFE

-166 RAINNKLNVGISYSS
+166 RAISNKLNVGISYSS
-181 IMGIAHANLKT
+181 IIGIAHANLKT

-228 ALNDSTYDAQA
+228 ALNDSNYDAQSA
-239 AVEDAISNNPFS
+239 IEDAFLSNPSS
-251 SNRGS
+251 SNRGN

-261 FVYRANQKIQISG
+261 FVYRANKKIQISG
-274 AMSNIGKITWNLG
+274 AMSNIGKITWNVG
-287 AESHQMADN
+287 AESHQMSDKP
-296 SWTFTGL
+296 WTFTGL
-303 DTSITNDIKNANI
+303 DTSITNDLKNVTV

-321 DSLAQAFDIN
+321 DSFAQAFDN
-331 STQLASYQTKLHSRY
+331 HSTQLASYETKLHSRY
-346 TLGLEYYLS
+346 TLGLEYFLS

-361 LVYGGGYGVKGN
+361 FVYGGGYGVKGD

-406 VGVGVSLN
+406 VGVGMSMN

-426 VSGLMAFNN
+426 VSGLMAYDK
-435 SHFQSVRFGLNIN
+435 SHYQSIRVGLNIN
-448 IGQRKDS
+448 IGQRKDT
-455 DGDGVSDKSDSCYKT
+455 DGDGVRDKSDSCYKT
-470 FGARSNNGCEL
+470 YGARSNNGCEL
-481 GYLGGKMDYEEM
+481 GYLGGKMNYDET
-493 SADSVM
+493 AVDSVM
-499 ADPIVVPSAMETTKT
+499 AEPIVAPSAMETPQND
-514 EGKQTPKES
+514 GAQNSKES
-523 PTVTETQNESTIPL
+523 PVLTETQNTPAITAT
-537 SETPEISKEIADAEL
+537 ETPEMSKESTEA
-552 TPIDPL
+552 TP
-558 ASAPKPSKK
+558 PKTSKK
-567 SKVAKTKK
+567 TKVVKTKK
-575 KSKSDISFTEA
+575 KSKSDISLTEA

>member
-1 MKKLQL
+1 MKKQQL
-7 FVCVAL
+7 FICLAL

-32 TQSANINPAFLPQYK
+32 SQSANINPAFLPQYK
-47 LSLGVGT
+47 LTLGVGNA
-54 GFEAYHPGFNVNTFF
+54 FEAYHPGFNINTFF
-69 NSATDATT
+69 NSAADATT

-93 FDNRTELFQF
+93 FDNRTEMFQF
-103 GFKGKR
+103 GFKSKR
-109 SYFSFNSSNQTLGQI
+109 SYFTFNSSNQTLGQI
-124 NIPKDALGLA
+124 NIPKDALGMA

-150 SGTEFMSYIE
+150 SGTEFMSYFE

-166 RAINNKLNVGISYSS
+166 RAISNKLNVGISYSY
-181 IMGIAHANLKT
+181 IIGIAHANLKT

-228 ALNDSTYDAQA
+228 ALNDSNYDAQSA
-239 AVEDAISNNPFS
+239 IEDAFLSNPSS
-251 SNRGS
+251 SNRGN

-261 FVYRANQKIQISG
+261 FVYRANKKIQISG
-274 AMSNIGKITWNLG
+274 AMSNIGKITWNVG
-287 AESHQMADN
+287 AESHQMSDKP
-296 SWTFTGL
+296 WTFTGL
-303 DTSITNDIKNANI
+303 DTSITNDLKNVTV

-321 DSLAQAFDIN
+321 DSFAQAFDN
-331 STQLASYQTKLHSRY
+331 HSTQLASYETKLHSRY
-346 TLGLEYYLS
+346 TLGLEYFLS

-361 LVYGGGYGVKGN
+361 FVYGGGYGVKGD

-406 VGVGVSLN
+406 VGVGMSMN

-426 VSGLMAFNN
+426 VSGLMAYDK
-435 SHFQSVRFGLNIN
+435 SHYQSIRVGLNIN
-448 IGQRKDS
+448 IGQRKDT
-455 DGDGVSDKSDSCYKT
+455 DGDGVRDKSDSCYKT
-470 FGARSNNGCEL
+470 YGARSNNGCEL
-481 GYLGGKMDYEEM
+481 GYLGGKMNYDETVV
-493 SADSVM
+493 DSVM
-499 ADPIVVPSAMETTKT
+499 AEPIVAPSAMETPQND
-514 EGKQTPKES
+514 GAQNSKES
-523 PTVTETQNESTIPL
+523 PVLTETQNTPAITVTETSEMSKEST
-537 SETPEISKEIADAEL
+537 EATP
-552 TPIDPL
+552 
-558 ASAPKPSKK
+558 PKTSKK
-567 SKVAKTKK
+567 TKVAKTKK
-575 KSKSDISFTEA
+575 KSKSDISLTEA

>member
-1 MKKLQL
+1 MKKQQL
-7 FVCVAL
+7 FICLAL

-32 TQSANINPAFLPQYK
+32 SQSANINPAFLPQYK
-47 LSLGVGT
+47 LTVGVGNA
-54 GFEAYHPGFNVNTFF
+54 FEAYHPGFNINTFF
-69 NSATDATT
+69 NSAADATT

-93 FDNRTELFQF
+93 FDNRTEMFQF
-103 GFKGKR
+103 GFKSKR
-109 SYFSFNSSNQTLGQI
+109 SYFTFNSSNQTLGQI
-124 NIPKDALGLA
+124 NIPKDALGMA

-150 SGTEFMSYIE
+150 SGTEFMSYFE

-166 RAINNKLNVGISYSS
+166 RAISNKLNVGISYSS
-181 IMGIAHANLKT
+181 IIGIAHANLKT

-228 ALNDSTYDAQA
+228 ALNDSNYDAQSA
-239 AVEDAISNNPFS
+239 IEDAFLSNPSS
-251 SNRGS
+251 SNRGN

-261 FVYRANQKIQISG
+261 FVYRANKKIQISG
-274 AMSNIGKITWNLG
+274 AMSNIGKITWNVG
-287 AESHQMADN
+287 AESHQMSDKP
-296 SWTFTGL
+296 WTFTGL
-303 DTSITNDIKNANI
+303 DTSITNDLKNVTV

-321 DSLAQAFDIN
+321 DSFAQAFDN
-331 STQLASYQTKLHSRY
+331 HSTQLASYETKLHSRY
-346 TLGLEYYLS
+346 TLGLEYFLS

-361 LVYGGGYGVKGN
+361 FVYGGGYGVKGD

-406 VGVGVSLN
+406 VGVGMSMN

-426 VSGLMAFNN
+426 VSGLMAYDK
-435 SHFQSVRFGLNIN
+435 SHYQSIRVGLNIN
-448 IGQRKDS
+448 IGQRKDT
-455 DGDGVSDKSDSCYKT
+455 DGDGVRDKSDSCYKT
-470 FGARSNNGCEL
+470 YGARSNNGCEL
-481 GYLGGKMDYEEM
+481 GYLGGKMNYDET
-493 SADSVM
+493 AVDSVM
-499 ADPIVVPSAMETTKT
+499 AEPIVAPSAMETPQND
-514 EGKQTPKES
+514 GAQNSKES
-523 PTVTETQNESTIPL
+523 PVLTETQNTPAITAT
-537 SETPEISKEIADAEL
+537 ETPEMSKESTEA
-552 TPIDPL
+552 TP
-558 ASAPKPSKK
+558 PKTSKK
-567 SKVAKTKK
+567 TKVAKTKK
-575 KSKSDISFTEA
+575 KSKSDISLTEA

>member
-1 MKKLQL
+1 MKKQQL
-7 FVCVAL
+7 FICLAL

-32 TQSANINPAFLPQYK
+32 SQSANINPAFLPQYK
-47 LSLGVGT
+47 LTLGVGNA
-54 GFEAYHPGFNVNTFF
+54 FEAYHPGFNINTFF
-69 NSATDATT
+69 NSAADATT

-93 FDNRTELFQF
+93 FDNRTEMFQF
-103 GFKGKR
+103 GFKSKR
-109 SYFSFNSSNQTLGQI
+109 SYFTFNSSNQTLGQI
-124 NIPKDALGLA
+124 NIPKDALGMA

-150 SGTEFMSYIE
+150 SGTEFMSYFE

-166 RAINNKLNVGISYSS
+166 RAISNKLNVGISYSY
-181 IMGIAHANLKT
+181 IIGIAHANLKT
-192 AYAYLE
+192 AYAHLE

-228 ALNDSTYDAQA
+228 ALNDSNYDAQSA
-239 AVEDAISNNPFS
+239 IEDAFLSNPSS
-251 SNRGS
+251 SNRGN

-261 FVYRANQKIQISG
+261 FVYRANKKIQISG
-274 AMSNIGKITWNLG
+274 AMSNIGKITWNVG
-287 AESHQMADN
+287 AESHQMSDKP
-296 SWTFTGL
+296 WTFTGL
-303 DTSITNDIKNANI
+303 DTSITNDLKNVTV

-321 DSLAQAFDIN
+321 DSFAQAFDN
-331 STQLASYQTKLHSRY
+331 HSTQLASYETKLHSRY
-346 TLGLEYYLS
+346 TLGLEYFLS

-361 LVYGGGYGVKGN
+361 FVYGGGYGVKGD

-406 VGVGVSLN
+406 VGVGMSMN

-426 VSGLMAFNN
+426 VSGLMAYDK
-435 SHFQSVRFGLNIN
+435 SHYQSIRVGLNIN
-448 IGQRKDS
+448 IGQRKDT
-455 DGDGVSDKSDSCYKT
+455 DGDGVRDKSDSCYKT
-470 FGARSNNGCEL
+470 YGARSNNGCEL
-481 GYLGGKMDYEEM
+481 GYLGGKMNYDETVV
-493 SADSVM
+493 DSVM
-499 ADPIVVPSAMETTKT
+499 AEPIVAPSAMETPQND
-514 EGKQTPKES
+514 GAQNSKES
-523 PTVTETQNESTIPL
+523 PVLTETQNTPAITVTETSEMSKEST
-537 SETPEISKEIADAEL
+537 EATP
-552 TPIDPL
+552 
-558 ASAPKPSKK
+558 PKTSKK
-567 SKVAKTKK
+567 TKVAKTKK
-575 KSKSDISFTEA
+575 KSKSDISLTEA

>member
-1 MKKLQL
+1 MKKQQL
-7 FVCVAL
+7 FICLAL

-32 TQSANINPAFLPQYK
+32 SQSANINPAFLPQYK
-47 LSLGVGT
+47 LTLGVGNA
-54 GFEAYHPGFNVNTFF
+54 FEAYHPGFNINTFF
-69 NSATDATT
+69 NSAADATT

-93 FDNRTELFQF
+93 FDNRTEMFQF
-103 GFKGKR
+103 GFKSKR
-109 SYFSFNSSNQTLGQI
+109 SYFTFNSSNQTLGQI
-124 NIPKDALGLA
+124 NIPKDALGMA

-150 SGTEFMSYIE
+150 SGTEFMSYFE

-166 RAINNKLNVGISYSS
+166 RAISNKLNVGISYSS
-181 IMGIAHANLKT
+181 IIGIAHANLKT

-228 ALNDSTYDAQA
+228 ALNDSNYDAQSA
-239 AVEDAISNNPFS
+239 IEDAFLSNPSS
-251 SNRGS
+251 SNRGN

-261 FVYRANQKIQISG
+261 FVYRANKKIQISG
-274 AMSNIGKITWNLG
+274 AMSNIGKITWNVG
-287 AESHQMADN
+287 AESHQMSDKP
-296 SWTFTGL
+296 WTFTGL
-303 DTSITNDIKNANI
+303 DTSITNDLKNVTV

-321 DSLAQAFDIN
+321 DSFAQAFDN
-331 STQLASYQTKLHSRY
+331 HSTQLASYETKLHSRY
-346 TLGLEYYLS
+346 TLGLEYFLS

-361 LVYGGGYGVKGN
+361 FVYGGGYGVKGD

-406 VGVGVSLN
+406 VGVGMSMN

-426 VSGLMAFNN
+426 VSGLMAYDK
-435 SHFQSVRFGLNIN
+435 SHYQSIRVGLNIN
-448 IGQRKDS
+448 IGQRKDT
-455 DGDGVSDKSDSCYKT
+455 DGDGVRDKSDSCYKT
-470 FGARSNNGCEL
+470 YGARSNNGCEL
-481 GYLGGKMDYEEM
+481 GYLGGKMNYDETEV
-493 SADSVM
+493 DSVM
-499 ADPIVVPSAMETTKT
+499 AEPIVAPSAMETPQND
-514 EGKQTPKES
+514 GAQNSKES
-523 PTVTETQNESTIPL
+523 PVLTETQNTPAITAT
-537 SETPEISKEIADAEL
+537 ETPEMSKESTEA
-552 TPIDPL
+552 TP
-558 ASAPKPSKK
+558 PKTSKK
-567 SKVAKTKK
+567 TKVAKTKK
-575 KSKSDISFTEA
+575 KSKSDISLTEA

>member
-1 MKKLQL
+1 MKKQQL
-7 FVCVAL
+7 FICLAL

-32 TQSANINPAFLPQYK
+32 SQSANINPAFLPQYK
-47 LSLGVGT
+47 LTLGVGNA
-54 GFEAYHPGFNVNTFF
+54 FEAYHPGFNINTFF
-69 NSATDATT
+69 NSAADATT

-93 FDNRTELFQF
+93 FDNRTEIFQF
-103 GFKGKR
+103 GFKSKR
-109 SYFSFNSSNQTLGQI
+109 SYFTFNSSNQTLGQI
-124 NIPKDALGLA
+124 NIPKDALGMA

-150 SGTEFMSYIE
+150 SGTEFMSYFE

-166 RAINNKLNVGISYSS
+166 RAISNKLNVGISYSS
-181 IMGIAHANLKT
+181 IIGIAHANLKT

-228 ALNDSTYDAQA
+228 ALNDSNYDAQSA
-239 AVEDAISNNPFS
+239 IEDAFLSNPSS
-251 SNRGS
+251 SNRGN

-261 FVYRANQKIQISG
+261 FVYRANKKIQISG
-274 AMSNIGKITWNLG
+274 AMSNIGKITWNVG
-287 AESHQMADN
+287 AESHQMSDKP
-296 SWTFTGL
+296 WTFTGL
-303 DTSITNDIKNANI
+303 DTNITNDLKNVTV

-321 DSLAQAFDIN
+321 DSFAQAFDN
-331 STQLASYQTKLHSRY
+331 HSTQLASYETKLHSRY
-346 TLGLEYYLS
+346 TLGLEYFLS

-361 LVYGGGYGVKGN
+361 FVYGGGYGVKGD

-406 VGVGVSLN
+406 VGVGMSMN

-426 VSGLMAFNN
+426 VSGLMAYDK
-435 SHFQSVRFGLNIN
+435 SHYQSIRVGLNIN
-448 IGQRKDS
+448 IGQRKDT
-455 DGDGVSDKSDSCYKT
+455 DGDGVRDKSDSCYKT
-470 FGARSNNGCEL
+470 YGARSNNGCEL
-481 GYLGGKMDYEEM
+481 GYLGGKMNYDETEV
-493 SADSVM
+493 DSVM
-499 ADPIVVPSAMETTKT
+499 AEPIVAPSAMETPQND
-514 EGKQTPKES
+514 GAQNSKES
-523 PTVTETQNESTIPL
+523 PVLTEAQNTAAITAT
-537 SETPEISKEIADAEL
+537 ETPEMSKESTEA
-552 TPIDPL
+552 TP
-558 ASAPKPSKK
+558 PKTSKK
-567 SKVAKTKK
+567 TKVAKTKK
-575 KSKSDISFTEA
+575 KSKSDISLTEA

>member
-1 MKKLQL
+1 MKKQQL
-7 FVCVAL
+7 FICLAL

-32 TQSANINPAFLPQYK
+32 SQSANINPAFLPQYK
-47 LSLGVGT
+47 LTLGVRNA
-54 GFEAYHPGFNVNTFF
+54 FEAYHPGFNINTFF
-69 NSATDATT
+69 NSAADATT

-93 FDNRTELFQF
+93 FDNRTEMFQF
-103 GFKGKR
+103 GFKSKR
-109 SYFSFNSSNQTLGQI
+109 SYFTFNSSNQTLGQI
-124 NIPKDALGLA
+124 NIPKDALGMA

-150 SGTEFMSYIE
+150 SGTEFMSYFE

-166 RAINNKLNVGISYSS
+166 RAISNKLNVGISYSS
-181 IMGIAHANLKT
+181 IIGIAHANLKT

-228 ALNDSTYDAQA
+228 ALNDSNYDAQSA
-239 AVEDAISNNPFS
+239 IEDAFLSNPSS
-251 SNRGS
+251 SNRGN

-261 FVYRANQKIQISG
+261 FVYRANKKIQISG
-274 AMSNIGKITWNLG
+274 AMSNIGKITWNVG
-287 AESHQMADN
+287 AESHQMSDKP
-296 SWTFTGL
+296 WTFTGL
-303 DTSITNDIKNANI
+303 DTSITNDLKNVTV

-321 DSLAQAFDIN
+321 DSFAQAFDN
-331 STQLASYQTKLHSRY
+331 HSTQLASYETKLHSRY
-346 TLGLEYYLS
+346 TLGLEYFLS

-361 LVYGGGYGVKGN
+361 FVYGGGYGVKGD

-406 VGVGVSLN
+406 VGVGMSMN

-426 VSGLMAFNN
+426 VSGLMAYDK
-435 SHFQSVRFGLNIN
+435 SHYQSIRVGLNIN
-448 IGQRKDS
+448 IGQRKDT
-455 DGDGVSDKSDSCYKT
+455 DGDGVRDKSDSCYKT
-470 FGARSNNGCEL
+470 YGARSNNGCEL
-481 GYLGGKMDYEEM
+481 GYLGGKMNYDETVV
-493 SADSVM
+493 DSVM
-499 ADPIVVPSAMETTKT
+499 AEPIVAPSAMETPQND
-514 EGKQTPKES
+514 GAQNSKES
-523 PTVTETQNESTIPL
+523 PVLTETQNTPAITVTETSEMSKEST
-537 SETPEISKEIADAEL
+537 EATP
-552 TPIDPL
+552 
-558 ASAPKPSKK
+558 PKTSKK
-567 SKVAKTKK
+567 TKVAKTKK
-575 KSKSDISFTEA
+575 KSKSDISLTEA

>member
-1 MKKLQL
+1 MKKQQL
-7 FVCVAL
+7 FICLAL

-32 TQSANINPAFLPQYK
+32 SQSANINPAFLPQYK
-47 LSLGVGT
+47 LTLGVGNA
-54 GFEAYHPGFNVNTFF
+54 FEAYHPGFNINTFF
-69 NSATDATT
+69 NSAADATT

-93 FDNRTELFQF
+93 FDNRTEMFQF
-103 GFKGKR
+103 GFKSKR
-109 SYFSFNSSNQTLGQI
+109 SYFTFNSSNQTLGQI
-124 NIPKDALGLA
+124 NIPKDALGMA

-150 SGTEFMSYIE
+150 SGTEFMSYFE

-166 RAINNKLNVGISYSS
+166 RAISNKLNVGISYSS
-181 IMGIAHANLKT
+181 IIGIAHANLKT

-228 ALNDSTYDAQA
+228 ALNDSNYDAQSA
-239 AVEDAISNNPFS
+239 IEDAFLSNPSS
-251 SNRGS
+251 SNRGN

-261 FVYRANQKIQISG
+261 FVYRANKKIQISG
-274 AMSNIGKITWNLG
+274 AMSNIGKITWNVG
-287 AESHQMADN
+287 AESHQMSDKP
-296 SWTFTGL
+296 WTFTGL
-303 DTSITNDIKNANI
+303 DTSITNDLKNVTV

-321 DSLAQAFDIN
+321 DSFAQAFDN
-331 STQLASYQTKLHSRY
+331 HSTQLASYETKLHSRY
-346 TLGLEYYLS
+346 TLGLEYFLS

-361 LVYGGGYGVKGN
+361 FVYGGGYGVKGD

-406 VGVGVSLN
+406 LGVGMSMN

-426 VSGLMAFNN
+426 VSGLMAYDK
-435 SHFQSVRFGLNIN
+435 SHYQSIRVGLNIN
-448 IGQRKDS
+448 IGQRKDT
-455 DGDGVSDKSDSCYKT
+455 DGDGVRDKSDSCYKT
-470 FGARSNNGCEL
+470 YGARSNNGCEL
-481 GYLGGKMDYEEM
+481 GYLGGKMNYDET
-493 SADSVM
+493 AVDSVM
-499 ADPIVVPSAMETTKT
+499 AEPIVAPSAMETPQND
-514 EGKQTPKES
+514 GAQNSKES
-523 PTVTETQNESTIPL
+523 PVLTETQNTPAITAT
-537 SETPEISKEIADAEL
+537 ETPEMSKESTEA
-552 TPIDPL
+552 TP
-558 ASAPKPSKK
+558 PKTSKK
-567 SKVAKTKK
+567 TKVAKTKK
-575 KSKSDISFTEA
+575 KSKSDISLTEA

>member
-1 MKKLQL
+1 MKKQQL
-7 FVCVAL
+7 FICLAL

-32 TQSANINPAFLPQYK
+32 SQSANINPAFLPQYK
-47 LSLGVGT
+47 LTLGVGNA
-54 GFEAYHPGFNVNTFF
+54 FEAYHPGFNINTFF
-69 NSATDATT
+69 NSAADATT

-93 FDNRTELFQF
+93 FDNRTEMFQF
-103 GFKGKR
+103 GFKSKR
-109 SYFSFNSSNQTLGQI
+109 SYFTFNSSNQTLGQI
-124 NIPKDALGLA
+124 NIPKDALGMA

-150 SGTEFMSYIE
+150 SGTEFMSYFE

-166 RAINNKLNVGISYSS
+166 RAISNKLNVGISYSS
-181 IMGIAHANLKT
+181 IIGIAHANLKT

-228 ALNDSTYDAQA
+228 ALNDSNYDAQSA
-239 AVEDAISNNPFS
+239 IEDAFLSNPSS
-251 SNRGS
+251 SNRGN

-261 FVYRANQKIQISG
+261 FVYRANKKIQISG
-274 AMSNIGKITWNLG
+274 AMSNIGKITWNVG
-287 AESHQMADN
+287 AESHQMSDKP
-296 SWTFTGL
+296 WTFTGL
-303 DTSITNDIKNANI
+303 DTSITNDLKNVTV

-321 DSLAQAFDIN
+321 DSFAQAFDN
-331 STQLASYQTKLHSRY
+331 HSTQLASYETKLHSRY
-346 TLGLEYYLS
+346 TLGLEYFLS

-361 LVYGGGYGVKGN
+361 FVYGGGYGVKGD

-406 VGVGVSLN
+406 VGVGMSMN

-426 VSGLMAFNN
+426 VSGLMAYDN
-435 SHFQSVRFGLNIN
+435 SHYQSIRVGLNIN
-448 IGQRKDS
+448 IGQRKDT
-455 DGDGVSDKSDSCYKT
+455 DGDGVRDKSDSCYKT
-470 FGARSNNGCEL
+470 YGARSNNGCEL
-481 GYLGGKMDYEEM
+481 GYLGGKMNYDET
-493 SADSVM
+493 AVDSVM
-499 ADPIVVPSAMETTKT
+499 AEPIVAPSAMETPQND
-514 EGKQTPKES
+514 GAQNSKES
-523 PTVTETQNESTIPL
+523 PVLTEAQNTPAITAT
-537 SETPEISKEIADAEL
+537 ETPEMSKESTEA
-552 TPIDPL
+552 T
-558 ASAPKPSKK
+558 APKTSKK
-567 SKVAKTKK
+567 NKVAKTKK
-575 KSKSDISFTEA
+575 KSKSDISLTEA

>member
-1 MKKLQL
+1 MKKQQL
-7 FVCVAL
+7 FICLAL

-32 TQSANINPAFLPQYK
+32 SQSANINPAFLPQYK
-47 LSLGVGT
+47 LTLGVGNA
-54 GFEAYHPGFNVNTFF
+54 FEAYHPGFNINTFF
-69 NSATDATT
+69 NSAADATT

-93 FDNRTELFQF
+93 FDNRTEMFQF
-103 GFKGKR
+103 GFKSKR
-109 SYFSFNSSNQTLGQI
+109 SYFTFNSSNQTLGQI
-124 NIPKDALGLA
+124 NIPKDALGMA

-150 SGTEFMSYIE
+150 SGTEFMSYFE

-166 RAINNKLNVGISYSS
+166 RAISNKLNVGISYSS
-181 IMGIAHANLKT
+181 IIGIAHANLKT

-228 ALNDSTYDAQA
+228 ALNDSNYDAQSA
-239 AVEDAISNNPFS
+239 IEDAFLSNPSS
-251 SNRGS
+251 SNRGN

-261 FVYRANQKIQISG
+261 FVYRANKKIQISG
-274 AMSNIGKITWNLG
+274 AMSNIGKITWNVG
-287 AESHQMADN
+287 AESHQMSDKP
-296 SWTFTGL
+296 WTFTGL
-303 DTSITNDIKNANI
+303 DTSITNDLKNVTV

-321 DSLAQAFDIN
+321 DSFAQAFDN
-331 STQLASYQTKLHSRY
+331 HSTQLASYETKLHSRY
-346 TLGLEYYLS
+346 TLGLEYFLS

-361 LVYGGGYGVKGN
+361 FVYGGGYGVKGD

-406 VGVGVSLN
+406 VGVGMSMN

-426 VSGLMAFNN
+426 VSGLMAYDK
-435 SHFQSVRFGLNIN
+435 SHYQSIRVGLNIN
-448 IGQRKDS
+448 IGQRKDT
-455 DGDGVSDKSDSCYKT
+455 DGDGVRDKSDSCYKT
-470 FGARSNNGCEL
+470 YGARSNNGCEL
-481 GYLGGKMDYEEM
+481 GYLGGKMNYDET
-493 SADSVM
+493 AVDSVM
-499 ADPIVVPSAMETTKT
+499 AEPIVAPSAMETPQND
-514 EGKQTPKES
+514 GAQNSKES
-523 PTVTETQNESTIPL
+523 PMLTEAQNTPAITAT
-537 SETPEISKEIADAEL
+537 ETPEMSKESTDA
-552 TPIDPL
+552 T
-558 ASAPKPSKK
+558 APKTSKK
-567 SKVAKTKK
+567 NKVAKTKK
-575 KSKSDISFTEA
+575 KSKSDISLTEA

>member
-1 MKKLQL
+1 MKKQQL
-7 FVCVAL
+7 FICLAL

-32 TQSANINPAFLPQYK
+32 SQSANINPAFLPQYK
-47 LSLGVGT
+47 LTLGVGNA
-54 GFEAYHPGFNVNTFF
+54 FEAYHPGFNINTFF
-69 NSATDATT
+69 NSAADATT

-93 FDNRTELFQF
+93 FDNRTEMFQF
-103 GFKGKR
+103 GFKSKR
-109 SYFSFNSSNQTLGQI
+109 SYFTFNSSNQTLGQI
-124 NIPKDALGLA
+124 NIPKDALGMA

-150 SGTEFMSYIE
+150 SGTEFMSYFE

-166 RAINNKLNVGISYSS
+166 RAISNKLNVGISYSS
-181 IMGIAHANLKT
+181 IIGIAHANLKT

-228 ALNDSTYDAQA
+228 ALNDSNYDAQSA
-239 AVEDAISNNPFS
+239 IEDAFLSNPSS
-251 SNRGS
+251 SNIGN

-261 FVYRANQKIQISG
+261 FVYRANKKIQISG
-274 AMSNIGKITWNLG
+274 AMSNIGKITWNVG
-287 AESHQMADN
+287 AESHQMSDKP
-296 SWTFTGL
+296 WTFTGL
-303 DTSITNDIKNANI
+303 DTSITNDLKNVTV

-321 DSLAQAFDIN
+321 DSFAQAFDN
-331 STQLASYQTKLHSRY
+331 HSTQLASYETKLHSRY
-346 TLGLEYYLS
+346 TLGLEYFLS

-361 LVYGGGYGVKGN
+361 FVYGGGYGVKGD

-393 SYTLYDFSNAQHN
+393 SYTLYDFGNAQHN
-406 VGVGVSLN
+406 VGVGMSMN

-426 VSGLMAFNN
+426 VSGLMAYDK
-435 SHFQSVRFGLNIN
+435 SHYQSIRVGLNIN
-448 IGQRKDS
+448 IGQRKDT
-455 DGDGVSDKSDSCYKT
+455 DGDGVRDKSDSCYKT
-470 FGARSNNGCEL
+470 YGARSNNGCEL
-481 GYLGGKMDYEEM
+481 GYLGGKMNYDETVV
-493 SADSVM
+493 DSVM
-499 ADPIVVPSAMETTKT
+499 AEPIVAPSAMETPQND
-514 EGKQTPKES
+514 GAQNSKES
-523 PTVTETQNESTIPL
+523 PVLTETQNTPAITVTETSEMSKEST
-537 SETPEISKEIADAEL
+537 EAA
-552 TPIDPL
+552 
-558 ASAPKPSKK
+558 APKTSKK
-567 SKVAKTKK
+567 TKVAKTKK
-575 KSKSDISFTEA
+575 KSKSDISLTEA

>member
-1 MKKLQL
+1 MKKQQL
-7 FVCVAL
+7 FICLAL

-32 TQSANINPAFLPQYK
+32 SQSANINPAFLPQYK
-47 LSLGVGT
+47 LTLGVGNA
-54 GFEAYHPGFNVNTFF
+54 FEAYHPGFNINTFF
-69 NSATDATT
+69 NSAADATT

-83 NDPKVNLGVS
+83 NDPKVNLGLS
-93 FDNRTELFQF
+93 FDNRTEMFQF
-103 GFKGKR
+103 GFKSKR
-109 SYFSFNSSNQTLGQI
+109 SYFTFNSSNQTLGQI
-124 NIPKDALGLA
+124 NIPKDALGMA

-150 SGTEFMSYIE
+150 SGTEFMSYFE

-166 RAINNKLNVGISYSS
+166 RAISNKLNVGISYSS
-181 IMGIAHANLKT
+181 IIGIAHANLKT

-228 ALNDSTYDAQA
+228 ALNDSNYDAQSA
-239 AVEDAISNNPFS
+239 IEDAFLSNPSS
-251 SNRGS
+251 SNRGN

-261 FVYRANQKIQISG
+261 FVYRANKKIQISG
-274 AMSNIGKITWNLG
+274 AMSNIGKITWNVG
-287 AESHQMADN
+287 AESHQMSDKP
-296 SWTFTGL
+296 WTFTGL
-303 DTSITNDIKNANI
+303 DTSITNDLKNVTV

-321 DSLAQAFDIN
+321 DSFAQAFDN
-331 STQLASYQTKLHSRY
+331 HSTQLASYETKLHSRY
-346 TLGLEYYLS
+346 TLGLEYFLS

-361 LVYGGGYGVKGN
+361 FVYGGGYGVKGD

-406 VGVGVSLN
+406 VGVGMSMN

-426 VSGLMAFNN
+426 VSGLMAYDK
-435 SHFQSVRFGLNIN
+435 SHYQSIRVGLNIN
-448 IGQRKDS
+448 IGQRKDT
-455 DGDGVSDKSDSCYKT
+455 DGDGVRDKSDSCYKT
-470 FGARSNNGCEL
+470 YGARSNNGCEL
-481 GYLGGKMDYEEM
+481 GYLGGKMNYDET
-493 SADSVM
+493 AVDSVM
-499 ADPIVVPSAMETTKT
+499 AEPIVAPSAMETPQND
-514 EGKQTPKES
+514 GAQNSKES
-523 PTVTETQNESTIPL
+523 PVLTEAQNTPAITATETSEMSKEST
-537 SETPEISKEIADAEL
+537 EAA
-552 TPIDPL
+552 
-558 ASAPKPSKK
+558 APKTSKK
-567 SKVAKTKK
+567 TKVAKTKK
-575 KSKSDISFTEA
+575 KSKSDISLTEA

>member
-1 MKKLQL
+1 MKKQQL
-7 FVCVAL
+7 FICLAL
-13 GLSGFAKAQTGFE
+13 GLSSFAKAQTGFE

-32 TQSANINPAFLPQYK
+32 SQSANINPAFLPQYK
-47 LSLGVGT
+47 LTLGVGNA
-54 GFEAYHPGFNVNTFF
+54 FEAYHPGFNINTFF
-69 NSATDATT
+69 NSAADATT

-93 FDNRTELFQF
+93 FDNRTEMFQF
-103 GFKGKR
+103 GFKSKR
-109 SYFSFNSSNQTLGQI
+109 SYFTFNSSNQTLGQI
-124 NIPKDALGLA
+124 NIPKDALGMA

-150 SGTEFMSYIE
+150 SGTEFMSYFE

-166 RAINNKLNVGISYSS
+166 RAISNKLNVGISYSS
-181 IMGIAHANLKT
+181 IIGIAHANLKT

-228 ALNDSTYDAQA
+228 ALNDSNYDAQSA
-239 AVEDAISNNPFS
+239 IEDAFLSNPSS
-251 SNRGS
+251 SNRGN

-261 FVYRANQKIQISG
+261 FVYRANKKIQISG
-274 AMSNIGKITWNLG
+274 AMSNIGKITWNVG
-287 AESHQMADN
+287 AESHQMSDKP
-296 SWTFTGL
+296 WTFTGL
-303 DTSITNDIKNANI
+303 DTSITNDLKNVTV

-321 DSLAQAFDIN
+321 DSFAQAFDN
-331 STQLASYQTKLHSRY
+331 HSTQLASYETKLHSRY
-346 TLGLEYYLS
+346 TLGLEYFLS

-361 LVYGGGYGVKGN
+361 FVYGGGYGVKGD

-406 VGVGVSLN
+406 VGVGMSMN

-426 VSGLMAFNN
+426 VSGLMAYDK
-435 SHFQSVRFGLNIN
+435 SHYQSIRVGLNIN
-448 IGQRKDS
+448 IGQRKDT
-455 DGDGVSDKSDSCYKT
+455 DGDGVRDKSDSCYKT
-470 FGARSNNGCEL
+470 YGARSNNGCEL
-481 GYLGGKMDYEEM
+481 GYLGGKMNYDETVV
-493 SADSVM
+493 DSVM
-499 ADPIVVPSAMETTKT
+499 AEPIVAPSAMETPQND
-514 EGKQTPKES
+514 GAQNSKES
-523 PTVTETQNESTIPL
+523 PVLTETQNTPAITVTETSEMSKEST
-537 SETPEISKEIADAEL
+537 EATP
-552 TPIDPL
+552 
-558 ASAPKPSKK
+558 PKTSKK
-567 SKVAKTKK
+567 TKVAKTKK
-575 KSKSDISFTEA
+575 KSKSDISLTEA

>member
-1 MKKLQL
+1 MKKQQL
-7 FVCVAL
+7 FICLAL

-32 TQSANINPAFLPQYK
+32 SQSANINPAFLPQYK
-47 LSLGVGT
+47 LTLGVGNA
-54 GFEAYHPGFNVNTFF
+54 FEAYHPGFNINTFF
-69 NSATDATT
+69 NSAADATT

-93 FDNRTELFQF
+93 FDNRTEMFQF
-103 GFKGKR
+103 GFKSKR
-109 SYFSFNSSNQTLGQI
+109 SYFTFNSSNQTLGQI
-124 NIPKDALGLA
+124 NIPKDALGMA

-150 SGTEFMSYIE
+150 SGTEFMSYFE

-166 RAINNKLNVGISYSS
+166 RAISNKLNVGISYSY
-181 IMGIAHANLKT
+181 IIGIAHANLKT

-228 ALNDSTYDAQA
+228 ALNDSNYDAQSA
-239 AVEDAISNNPFS
+239 IEDAFLSNPSS
-251 SNRGS
+251 SNRGN

-261 FVYRANQKIQISG
+261 FVYRANKKIQISG
-274 AMSNIGKITWNLG
+274 AMSNIGKITWNVG
-287 AESHQMADN
+287 AESHQMSDKP
-296 SWTFTGL
+296 WTFTGL
-303 DTSITNDIKNANI
+303 DTSITNDLKNVTV

-321 DSLAQAFDIN
+321 DSFAQAFDN
-331 STQLASYQTKLHSRY
+331 HSTQLASYETKLHSRY
-346 TLGLEYYLS
+346 TLGLEYFLS

-361 LVYGGGYGVKGN
+361 FVYGGGYGVKGD

-406 VGVGVSLN
+406 VGVGMSMN

-426 VSGLMAFNN
+426 VSGLMAYDK
-435 SHFQSVRFGLNIN
+435 SHYQSIRVGLNIN
-448 IGQRKDS
+448 IGQRKDT
-455 DGDGVSDKSDSCYKT
+455 DGDGVRDKSDSCYKT
-470 FGARSNNGCEL
+470 YGARSNNGCEL
-481 GYLGGKMDYEEM
+481 GYLGGKMNYDET
-493 SADSVM
+493 AVDSVM
-499 ADPIVVPSAMETTKT
+499 AEPIVAPSAMETPQND
-514 EGKQTPKES
+514 GAQNSKES
-523 PTVTETQNESTIPL
+523 PVLTETQNTPAITVTETSEMSKEST
-537 SETPEISKEIADAEL
+537 EATP
-552 TPIDPL
+552 
-558 ASAPKPSKK
+558 PKTSKK
-567 SKVAKTKK
+567 TKVAKTKK
-575 KSKSDISFTEA
+575 KSKSDISLTEA

>member
-1 MKKLQL
+1 MKKQQL
-7 FVCVAL
+7 FICLAL
-13 GLSGFAKAQTGFE
+13 GLSSFAKAQTGFE

-32 TQSANINPAFLPQYK
+32 SQSANINPAFLPQYK
-47 LSLGVGT
+47 LTLGVGNA
-54 GFEAYHPGFNVNTFF
+54 FEAYHPGFNINTFF
-69 NSATDATT
+69 NSAADATT

-93 FDNRTELFQF
+93 FDNRTEMFQF
-103 GFKGKR
+103 GFKSKR
-109 SYFSFNSSNQTLGQI
+109 SYFTFNSSNQTLGQI
-124 NIPKDALGLA
+124 NIPKDALGMA

-150 SGTEFMSYIE
+150 SGTEFMSYFE

-166 RAINNKLNVGISYSS
+166 RAISNKLNVGISYSS
-181 IMGIAHANLKT
+181 IIGIAHANLKT

-228 ALNDSTYDAQA
+228 ALNDSNYDAQSA
-239 AVEDAISNNPFS
+239 IEDAFLSNPSS
-251 SNRGS
+251 SNRGN

-261 FVYRANQKIQISG
+261 FVYRANKKIQISG
-274 AMSNIGKITWNLG
+274 AMSNIGKITWNVG
-287 AESHQMADN
+287 AESHQMSDKP
-296 SWTFTGL
+296 WTFTGL
-303 DTSITNDIKNANI
+303 DTSITNDLKNVTV

-321 DSLAQAFDIN
+321 DSFAQAFDN
-331 STQLASYQTKLHSRY
+331 HSTQLASYETKLHSRY
-346 TLGLEYYLS
+346 TLGLEYFLS

-361 LVYGGGYGVKGN
+361 FVYGGGYGVKGD

-406 VGVGVSLN
+406 VGVGMSMN

-426 VSGLMAFNN
+426 VSGLMAYDK
-435 SHFQSVRFGLNIN
+435 SHYQSIRVGLNIN
-448 IGQRKDS
+448 IGQRKDT
-455 DGDGVSDKSDSCYKT
+455 DGDGVRDKSDSCYKT
-470 FGARSNNGCEL
+470 YGARSNNGCEL
-481 GYLGGKMDYEEM
+481 GYLGGKMNYDET
-493 SADSVM
+493 AVDSVM
-499 ADPIVVPSAMETTKT
+499 AEPIVAPSAMETPQND
-514 EGKQTPKES
+514 GAQNSKES
-523 PTVTETQNESTIPL
+523 PVLTETQNTPAITVTETSEMSKEST
-537 SETPEISKEIADAEL
+537 EATP
-552 TPIDPL
+552 
-558 ASAPKPSKK
+558 PKTSKK
-567 SKVAKTKK
+567 TKVAKTKK
-575 KSKSDISFTEA
+575 KSKSDISLTEA

>member
-1 MKKLQL
+1 MKKQQL
-7 FVCVAL
+7 FICLAL

-32 TQSANINPAFLPQYK
+32 SQSANINPAFLPQYK
-47 LSLGVGT
+47 LTLGVGNA
-54 GFEAYHPGFNVNTFF
+54 FEAYHPGFNINTFF
-69 NSATDATT
+69 NSAADATT

-93 FDNRTELFQF
+93 FDNRTEMFQF
-103 GFKGKR
+103 GFKSKR
-109 SYFSFNSSNQTLGQI
+109 SYFTFNSSNQTLGQI
-124 NIPKDALGLA
+124 NIPKDALGMA

-150 SGTEFMSYIE
+150 SGTEFMSYFE

-166 RAINNKLNVGISYSS
+166 RAISNKLNVGISYSS
-181 IMGIAHANLKT
+181 IIGIAHANLKT
-192 AYAYLE
+192 AYAHLE

-228 ALNDSTYDAQA
+228 ALNDSNYDAQSA
-239 AVEDAISNNPFS
+239 IEDAFLSNPSS
-251 SNRGS
+251 SNRGN

-261 FVYRANQKIQISG
+261 FVYRANKKIQISG
-274 AMSNIGKITWNLG
+274 AMSNIGKITWNVG
-287 AESHQMADN
+287 AESHQMSDKP
-296 SWTFTGL
+296 WTFTGL
-303 DTSITNDIKNANI
+303 DTSITNDLKNVTV

-321 DSLAQAFDIN
+321 DSFAQAFDN
-331 STQLASYQTKLHSRY
+331 HSTQLASYETKLHSRY
-346 TLGLEYYLS
+346 TLGLEYFLS

-361 LVYGGGYGVKGN
+361 FVYGGGYGVKGD

-406 VGVGVSLN
+406 VGVGMSMN

-426 VSGLMAFNN
+426 VSGLMAYDK
-435 SHFQSVRFGLNIN
+435 SHYQSIRVGLNIN
-448 IGQRKDS
+448 IGQRKDT
-455 DGDGVSDKSDSCYKT
+455 DGDGVRDKSDSCYKT
-470 FGARSNNGCEL
+470 YGARSNNGCEL
-481 GYLGGKMDYEEM
+481 GYLGGKMNYDETVV
-493 SADSVM
+493 DSVM
-499 ADPIVVPSAMETTKT
+499 AEPIVAPSAMETPQND
-514 EGKQTPKES
+514 GAQNSKES
-523 PTVTETQNESTIPL
+523 PVLTETQNTPAITVTETSEMSKEST
-537 SETPEISKEIADAEL
+537 EATP
-552 TPIDPL
+552 
-558 ASAPKPSKK
+558 PKTSKK
-567 SKVAKTKK
+567 TKVAKTKK
-575 KSKSDISFTEA
+575 KSKSDISLTEA

>member
-1 MKKLQL
+1 MKKQQL
-7 FVCVAL
+7 FICLAL

-32 TQSANINPAFLPQYK
+32 SQSANINPAFLPQYK
-47 LSLGVGT
+47 LTLGVGNA
-54 GFEAYHPGFNVNTFF
+54 FEAYHPGFNINTFF
-69 NSATDATT
+69 NSAADATT

-93 FDNRTELFQF
+93 FDNRTEMFQF
-103 GFKGKR
+103 GFKSKR
-109 SYFSFNSSNQTLGQI
+109 SYFTFNSSNQTLGQI
-124 NIPKDALGLA
+124 NIPKDALGMA

-150 SGTEFMSYIE
+150 SGTEFMSYFE

-166 RAINNKLNVGISYSS
+166 RAISNKLNVGISYSS
-181 IMGIAHANLKT
+181 IIGIAHANLKT

-228 ALNDSTYDAQA
+228 ALNDSNYDAQSA
-239 AVEDAISNNPFS
+239 IEDAFLSNPSS
-251 SNRGS
+251 SNRGN

-261 FVYRANQKIQISG
+261 FVYRANKKIQISG
-274 AMSNIGKITWNLG
+274 AMSNIGKITWNVG
-287 AESHQMADN
+287 AESHQMSDKP
-296 SWTFTGL
+296 WTFTGL
-303 DTSITNDIKNANI
+303 DTSITNDLKNVTV

-321 DSLAQAFDIN
+321 DSFAQAFDN
-331 STQLASYQTKLHSRY
+331 HSTQLASYETKLHSRY
-346 TLGLEYYLS
+346 TLGLEYFLS

-361 LVYGGGYGVKGN
+361 FVYGGGYGVKGD

-406 VGVGVSLN
+406 VGVGMSMN

-426 VSGLMAFNN
+426 VSGLMAYDK
-435 SHFQSVRFGLNIN
+435 SHYQSIRVGLNIN
-448 IGQRKDS
+448 IGQRKDT
-455 DGDGVSDKSDSCYKT
+455 DGDGVRDKSDSCYKT
-470 FGARSNNGCEL
+470 YGARSNNGCEL
-481 GYLGGKMDYEEM
+481 GYLGGKMNYDETVV
-493 SADSVM
+493 DSVM
-499 ADPIVVPSAMETTKT
+499 AEPIVAPSAMETPQND
-514 EGKQTPKES
+514 GAQNSKES
-523 PTVTETQNESTIPL
+523 PVLTETQNTPAITVTETSEMSKEST
-537 SETPEISKEIADAEL
+537 EATP
-552 TPIDPL
+552 
-558 ASAPKPSKK
+558 PKTSKK
-567 SKVAKTKK
+567 TKVAKTKK
-575 KSKSDISFTEA
+575 KSKSDISLTEA

>member
-1 MKKLQL
+1 MKKQQL
-7 FVCVAL
+7 FICLAL
-13 GLSGFAKAQTGFE
+13 GLSVFAKAQTGFE

-32 TQSANINPAFLPQYK
+32 SQSANINPAFLPQYK
-47 LSLGVGT
+47 VSLGYGT
-54 GFEAYHPGFNVNTFF
+54 GLEAYYPGFNINTFF

-93 FDNRTELFQF
+93 FDNRTELFHF
-103 GFKGKR
+103 GFKSNR
-109 SYFSFNSSNQTLGQI
+109 SYFSFNSTNQTFGHI
-124 NIPKDALGLA
+124 NIPKDALGMA

-150 SGTEFMSYIE
+150 SGTEFMSYFE

-166 RAINNKLNVGISYSS
+166 RAISNKLNVGISYSS
-181 IMGIAHANLKT
+181 ITGIAHANLKT

-209 KMGGAFDAQTSLMG
+209 KLGGAIDAQTSLMG

-228 ALNDSTYDAQA
+228 ALNDSNYDAEA
-239 AVEDAISNNPFS
+239 AIEEAFNNPAS
-251 SNRGS
+251 RNGGS
-256 ALGFG
+256 ALGLG
-261 FVYRANQKIQISG
+261 FVYRANKKIQISG
-274 AMSNIGKITWNLG
+274 AVSNIGKITWKKG
-287 AESHQMADN
+287 TESHQMAEK

-303 DTSITNDIKNANI
+303 DTNFTNDIQNANI
-316 QDLLL
+316 QNLLL
-321 DSLAQAFDIN
+321 DSLSEAFDIN
-331 STQLASYQTKLHSRY
+331 STALTSYQTKLHSRY
-346 TLGLEYYLS
+346 TLGLEYFLS

-361 LVYGGGYGVKGN
+361 FVYGGGYGIKGN

-393 SYTLYDFSNAQHN
+393 SYTLYDFNDAQHN
-406 VGVGVSLN
+406 VGVGVSMN

-426 VSGLMAFNN
+426 VSGLINYDK

-448 IGQRKDS
+448 IGQRKDT
-455 DGDGVSDKSDSCYKT
+455 DGDGVSDKADSCYKT

-481 GYLGGKMDYEEM
+481 GYLGGKMDYDET

-499 ADPIVVPSAMETTKT
+499 AEPIVAPSAVETPQNDGTQISKD
-514 EGKQTPKES
+514 S
-523 PTVTETQNESTIPL
+523 PALIETQNTSAITAP
-537 SETPEISKEIADAEL
+537 ETTEMTTENTEA
-552 TPIDPL
+552 TP
-558 ASAPKPSKK
+558 PKTSKK
-567 SKVAKTKK
+567 IKVAKTKK
-575 KSKSDISFTEA
+575 KSKSDISLTEA

>member
-1 MKKLQL
+1 MKKQQL
-7 FVCVAL
+7 FICLAL

-32 TQSANINPAFLPQYK
+32 SQSANINPAFLPQYK
-47 LSLGVGT
+47 LTLGVGNA
-54 GFEAYHPGFNVNTFF
+54 FEAYHPGFNINTFF
-69 NSATDATT
+69 NSAADATT

-93 FDNRTELFQF
+93 FDNRTEMFQF
-103 GFKGKR
+103 GFKSKR
-109 SYFSFNSSNQTLGQI
+109 SYFTFNSSNQTLGQI
-124 NIPKDALGLA
+124 NIPKDALGMA

-150 SGTEFMSYIE
+150 SGTEFMSYFE

-166 RAINNKLNVGISYSS
+166 RAISNKLNVGISYSS
-181 IMGIAHANLKT
+181 IIGIAHANLKT

-228 ALNDSTYDAQA
+228 ALNDSNYDAQSA
-239 AVEDAISNNPFS
+239 IEDAFLSNPSS
-251 SNRGS
+251 SNRGN

-261 FVYRANQKIQISG
+261 FVYRANKKIQISG
-274 AMSNIGKITWNLG
+274 AMSNIGKITWNVG
-287 AESHQMADN
+287 AESHQMSDKP
-296 SWTFTGL
+296 WTFTGL
-303 DTSITNDIKNANI
+303 DTNITNDLKNVTV

-321 DSLAQAFDIN
+321 DSFAQAFDN
-331 STQLASYQTKLHSRY
+331 HSTQLASYETKLHSRY
-346 TLGLEYYLS
+346 TLGLEYFLS

-361 LVYGGGYGVKGN
+361 FVYGGGYGVKGD

-406 VGVGVSLN
+406 LGVGMSMN

-426 VSGLMAFNN
+426 VSGLMAYDK
-435 SHFQSVRFGLNIN
+435 SHYQSIRVGLNIN
-448 IGQRKDS
+448 IGQRKDT
-455 DGDGVSDKSDSCYKT
+455 DGDGVRDKSDSCYKT
-470 FGARSNNGCEL
+470 YGARSNNGCEL
-481 GYLGGKMDYEEM
+481 GYLGGKMNYDET
-493 SADSVM
+493 AVDSVM
-499 ADPIVVPSAMETTKT
+499 AEPIVAPSAMETPQND
-514 EGKQTPKES
+514 GAQNSKES
-523 PTVTETQNESTIPL
+523 PVLTETQNTPAITAT
-537 SETPEISKEIADAEL
+537 ETPEMSKESTEA
-552 TPIDPL
+552 TP
-558 ASAPKPSKK
+558 PKTSKK
-567 SKVAKTKK
+567 TKVAKTKK
-575 KSKSDISFTEA
+575 KSKSDISLTEA